1 MILQKLEIHNIAS
14 IEDAAIDF
22 EAQPLADS
30 EVFLITGKTG
40 AGKSTLLDAIC
51 LALYA
56 STPRLENTSMQ
67 GEMRDNEKD
76 IKIKDPVQLMRRNTG
91 EAFVR
96 LTFIGSNGVHYE
108 AQWSVARA
116 RNKVTGKIQN
126 KKWALRNL
134 DTDFTYA
141 KDKEIREEIALA
153 IGLDFKQFCRTTL
166 LAQGEFTRFL
176 NSKDDEKAE
185 ILEKITGVDAYSR
198 IGAKIFE
205 QTVEKKKVWEDSQQK
220 IEGIQILNDEEIAQ
234 KNNQLQQLDEQ
245 SQQLKNT
252 LEKEQKK
259 LRWIQQEQD
268 FRQRKEQAKEDLAH
282 VKAIAESDETQQQEQ
297 TIALWNHTIE
307 ARAKMNEAASCAKT
321 ILQQEAQLQSLEQTF
336 RQIQGAQSYELQ
348 QEQTIALSIRNIDD
362 YLAQEASK
370 VHLYE
375 NAQTLNTLINSYLKN
390 KKDAENNLQYANQIK
405 KELSTQYQPM
415 LEKSKTMLEECQK
428 TYNQQVINVQEAE
441 AELEQLHLPQLRQQQ
456 EALKT
461 LLNDIQ
467 TAKNLLELLHEEQ
480 NRHTLSQEN
489 LVQLQ
494 NSIQEKEKQLQ
505 VLKQESHDAEIQKNA
520 LQLAYEKQR
529 ESINKWAKSIRMK
542 LQIGDTCPV
551 CQQRIEATLPHEDNI
566 DALVIEAEKLYKDAE
581 DKYNKILKDQ
591 NAQDSDIKALKNSL
605 ANEQKVFAKCCES
618 LAKATQKAQEA
629 AKKIPEGEN
638 GEAQTRAN
646 LEKVSA
652 QIAEAEAKEKE
663 AKKLRT
669 LKDQKLQAYE
679 QQRNEMLAAQQK
691 VDNAKHNIELFEA
704 QISLQTKDSEK
715 AQNDIQTLIGEAEK
729 LSWKNDWHTMLTEF
743 GKEVEEGASAYKM
756 NTEKQQKLVADLKQF
771 EEGNKNLTAALD
783 VIIKLMPTW
792 GTPSKEPL
800 VLKRIP
806 KVLTRASELQSQMT
820 AALQQ
825 ISAAKEKEEDTKK
838 WLKEFME
845 KKQEMLKDFTEKE
858 QEILLDENLL
868 LQLDTLQQS
877 DIAEKTEAINS
888 IKQQLVSKQTVWDE
902 LEKAYQ
908 LHTGEYEAL
917 FDEEEEMT
925 EKEKM
930 PIEEKMSEEESLDT
944 RISTSIASLEAQLSE
959 LSNQRGGIIRDL
971 EIDRTNKAKVGS
983 LLQESA
989 QKKADFEKW
998 SRLNQLLGDA
1008 TGNKFRRIAQSY
1020 VLASL
1025 IHSANGYMR
1034 TLSDRYILK
1043 VVPGTFVI
1051 SLEDAYQGYVSR
1063 AASTLSGGE
1072 SFLVSLSLA
1081 LALSD
1086 IGTQLSVDTLFIDEG
1101 FGTLSGEPLQHAV
1114 NTLRSLH
1121 SKSGRHV
1128 GIISHVEELK
1138 ERIPVQIRVNQEG
1151 NNSSSTIEIVG

>member
-1 MILQKLEIHNIAS
+1 MILQQLQIHNIAS
-14 IEDAAIDF
+14 IEDATIDF

-96 LTFIGSNGVHYE
+96 LTFIGSNDVHYE

-205 QTVEKKKVWEDSQQK
+205 QTVEKKKIWEDSQQK

-245 SQQLKNT
+245 SQQIKNT

-259 LRWIQQEQD
+259 LRWLQQEQD
-268 FRQRKEQAKEDLAH
+268 IRQRKEQAKEDLAH

-307 ARAKMNEAASCAKT
+307 ARTKMNEAASCAKT

-348 QEQTIALSIRNIDD
+348 QEQTIALSIKSIDD
-362 YLAQEASK
+362 YLAQEAPK

-375 NAQTLNTLINSYLKN
+375 NAQTLNTLIESFLKN
-390 KKDAENNLQYANQIK
+390 KKDAANNLQYANQIK
-405 KELSTQYQPM
+405 KELSTQYLPK

-428 TYNQQVINVQEAE
+428 TYNQQVIKAQEAE
-441 AELEQLHLPQLRQQQ
+441 TELEHLHLPQLRQQQ
-456 EALKT
+456 ESLKT

-480 NRHTLSQEN
+480 NRHVLSKEN

-494 NSIQEKEKQLQ
+494 NSIQDKEKQLQ
-505 VLKQESHDAEIQKNA
+505 VLTQESHDAEIQKNA

-529 ESINKWAKSIRMK
+529 ESINKWAKSIRIK

-551 CQQRIEATLPHEDNI
+551 CQQRIENTLPHEDNI
-566 DALVIEAEKLYKDAE
+566 DALVVEAEKLYKDAE
-581 DKYNKILKDQ
+581 NEYNKILTSQ
-591 NAQDSDIKALKNSL
+591 NALDADIKALKNSL

-638 GEAQTRAN
+638 ETQTLAT

-652 QIAEAEAKEKE
+652 QIAEAEVKEKE

-669 LKDQKLQAYE
+669 LRDQKLQEYE
-679 QQRNEMLAAQQK
+679 VLRNEMLAVQQK
-691 VDNAKHNIELFEA
+691 VNDTQHRIELVEA

-743 GKEVEEGASAYKM
+743 GKEVEDGAITYKM
-756 NTEKQQKLVADLKQF
+756 NTEKQQKLAAELKQF
-771 EEGNKNLTAALD
+771 EEGNKNLAAVLD
-783 VIIKLMPTW
+783 AIVKLMPTW

-800 VLKRIP
+800 MLKRIP
-806 KVLTRASELQSQMT
+806 KVLTRASELQSQIT

-825 ISAAKEKEEDTKK
+825 MNAAKEKEEDTKK

-845 KKQEMLKDFTEKE
+845 KKQEMLKDFSDKE

-868 LQLDTLQQS
+868 LQLDTFQQC
-877 DIAEKTEAINS
+877 DIAEKTEAINR

-917 FDEEEEMT
+917 FDED
-925 EKEKM
+925 EKM
-930 PIEEKMSEEESLDT
+930 PIGEKMSEEESLDT

-959 LSNQRGGIIRDL
+959 LGNQRGGIIRDL
-971 EIDRTNKAKVGS
+971 EIDRSNKAKVGS

-1101 FGTLSGEPLQHAV
+1101 FGTLSGEPLQHAI

>member
-1 MILQKLEIHNIAS
+1 MILQQLQIHNIAS
-14 IEDAAIDF
+14 IEDATIDF

-96 LTFIGSNGVHYE
+96 LTFIGSNDVHYE

-205 QTVEKKKVWEDSQQK
+205 QTVEKKKIWEDSRQK

-245 SQQLKNT
+245 SQQLKTT

-259 LRWIQQEQD
+259 LRWLQQEQD

-321 ILQQEAQLQSLEQTF
+321 ILQQEAQLQSLKQTF

-348 QEQTIALSIRNIDD
+348 QEQTIALSIKNIDD
-362 YLAQEASK
+362 YLAQEAPK
-370 VHLYE
+370 VHIYE

-415 LEKSKTMLEECQK
+415 LEKSKTMLEACQK
-428 TYNQQVINVQEAE
+428 AYNQQVINVQEAE

-467 TAKNLLELLHEEQ
+467 AAKNLLELLHEEQ
-480 NRHTLSQEN
+480 NRHVLSKEN

-505 VLKQESHDAEIQKNA
+505 VLTQESHDAEIRKNA

-529 ESINKWAKSIRMK
+529 ESINKWAKSIRIK

-551 CQQRIEATLPHEDNI
+551 CQQRIENTLPHEDNI
-566 DALVIEAEKLYKDAE
+566 DALVVEAEKLYKDAE
-581 DKYNKILKDQ
+581 NEYNKILTSQ
-591 NAQDSDIKALKNSL
+591 NALDADIKALKNSL

-638 GEAQTRAN
+638 ETQTLAT

-652 QIAEAEAKEKE
+652 QIAEAEVKEKE

-669 LKDQKLQAYE
+669 LRDQKLQEYE
-679 QQRNEMLAAQQK
+679 VLRNGMLAAQQK
-691 VDNAKHNIELFEA
+691 VNDTQHRIELVEA

-743 GKEVEEGASAYKM
+743 GKEVEDGAITYKM
-756 NTEKQQKLVADLKQF
+756 NTEKQQKLAAELKQF
-771 EEGNKNLTAALD
+771 EEGNKNLAAVLD
-783 VIIKLMPTW
+783 AIVKLMPTW

-800 VLKRIP
+800 MLKRIP
-806 KVLTRASELQSQMT
+806 KVLTRASELQSQIT

-825 ISAAKEKEEDTKK
+825 MNAAKEKEEDTKK

-845 KKQEMLKDFTEKE
+845 KKQEMLKEFSEKE

-868 LQLDTLQQS
+868 LQLDTLQQC

-925 EKEKM
+925 E
-930 PIEEKMSEEESLDT
+930 EEEMSEEESLDT
-944 RISTSIASLEAQLSE
+944 RISTCIASLEAQLSE
-959 LSNQRGGIIRDL
+959 LGNQRGGIIRDL
-971 EIDRTNKAKVGS
+971 EIDRSNKAKVGS

>member
-14 IEDAAIDF
+14 IEDATIDF

-96 LTFIGSNGVHYE
+96 LTFTGSNGVHYE

-205 QTVEKKKVWEDSQQK
+205 QTVEKKKIWEDSQQK

-234 KNNQLQQLDEQ
+234 KSNQLQQLDEQ
-245 SQQLKNT
+245 SQQIKNT

-259 LRWIQQEQD
+259 LRWLQQEQD

-321 ILQQEAQLQSLEQTF
+321 ILQQEAQLQSLKQTF

-348 QEQTIALSIRNIDD
+348 QEQTIALSIKKIDD
-362 YLAQEASK
+362 YLAQEAPK

-375 NAQTLNTLINSYLKN
+375 NAQTLNTLIESFLKN
-390 KKDAENNLQYANQIK
+390 KKDAANNLQYANQIK
-405 KELSTQYQPM
+405 KELSTQYLPK
-415 LEKSKTMLEECQK
+415 LENAKTMLEECQK

-456 EALKT
+456 ESLKT

-467 TAKNLLELLHEEQ
+467 AAKNLLELLHEEQ
-480 NRHTLSQEN
+480 NRHVLSKEN

-505 VLKQESHDAEIQKNA
+505 VLTQESHDAEIRKNA

-529 ESINKWAKSIRMK
+529 ESINKWAKSIRIK

-551 CQQRIEATLPHEDNI
+551 CQQRIESTLPHEDNI
-566 DALVIEAEKLYKDAE
+566 DALVVEAEKLYKDAE
-581 DKYNKILKDQ
+581 NEYNKILTSQ
-591 NAQDSDIKALKNSL
+591 NALDADIKALKNSL

-638 GEAQTRAN
+638 ETQTLAT

-652 QIAEAEAKEKE
+652 QIAEAEVKEKE

-669 LKDQKLQAYE
+669 LRDQKLQEYE
-679 QQRNEMLAAQQK
+679 VLRNGMLAAQQK
-691 VDNAKHNIELFEA
+691 VNDTQHRIELVEA

-743 GKEVEEGASAYKM
+743 GKEVEDGAITYKM
-756 NTEKQQKLVADLKQF
+756 NTEKQQKLAAELKQF
-771 EEGNKNLTAALD
+771 EEGNKNLAAVLD
-783 VIIKLMPTW
+783 AIVKLMPTW

-800 VLKRIP
+800 MLKRIP
-806 KVLTRASELQSQMT
+806 KVLTRASELQSQIT

-825 ISAAKEKEEDTKK
+825 MNAAKEKEEDTKK

-845 KKQEMLKDFTEKE
+845 KKQEMLKDFSDKE

-868 LQLDTLQQS
+868 LQLDTLQQC
-877 DIAEKTEAINS
+877 DIAEKTEAINR

-917 FDEEEEMT
+917 FDED
-925 EKEKM
+925 EKM
-930 PIEEKMSEEESLDT
+930 PIGEKMSEEESLDT
-944 RISTSIASLEAQLSE
+944 RISTCIASLEAQLSE
-959 LSNQRGGIIRDL
+959 LGNQRGGIIRDL
-971 EIDRTNKAKVGS
+971 EIDRSNKAKVGS

>member
-14 IEDAAIDF
+14 IEDATIDF

-134 DTDFTYA
+134 DTDFTYT

-205 QTVEKKKVWEDSQQK
+205 QTVEKKKIWEDSQQK

-245 SQQLKNT
+245 SQQLKTT

-259 LRWIQQEQD
+259 LRWLQQEQD

-321 ILQQEAQLQSLEQTF
+321 ILQQEVQLQSLEQTF

-362 YLAQEASK
+362 NLAQEAPK
-370 VHLYE
+370 VNLYE

-405 KELSTQYQPM
+405 KELSTQYLPK

-441 AELEQLHLPQLRQQQ
+441 AELEHLHLPQLRQQQ
-456 EALKT
+456 EAFKT

-467 TAKNLLELLHEEQ
+467 AAKNLLELLHEEQ
-480 NRHTLSQEN
+480 NRHVLSKEN

-494 NSIQEKEKQLQ
+494 NSIQEKEKLLL
-505 VLKQESHDAEIQKNA
+505 VLKQESHDAEIRKNA

-551 CQQRIEATLPHEDNI
+551 CQQRIENTLPHEDNI
-566 DALVIEAEKLYKDAE
+566 DALVVEAEKLYKDAE
-581 DKYNKILKDQ
+581 NEYNKILTSQ
-591 NAQDSDIKALKNSL
+591 NALDADIKALKNSL
-605 ANEQKVFAKCCES
+605 ANEQKVFAKCSES

-638 GEAQTRAN
+638 ETQTLAT

-669 LKDQKLQAYE
+669 LRDQKLQEYE
-679 QQRNEMLAAQQK
+679 VQRNGMLAAQQK
-691 VDNAKHNIELFEA
+691 VDDTQHRIEVIEA
-704 QISLQTKDSEK
+704 QISLQNKTSEK
-715 AQNDIQTLIGEAEK
+715 ALQDIHLLIGEAGN
-729 LSWKNDWHTMLTEF
+729 LSWQNDWHTMLTEF
-743 GKEVEEGASAYKM
+743 GKEVEDGAITYKM
-756 NTEKQQKLVADLKQF
+756 NTEKQQKLVAELKQF
-771 EEGNKNLTAALD
+771 EEGNKNLAAALD
-783 VIIKLMPTW
+783 AIIKLIPTW

-800 VLKRIP
+800 MLKRIP
-806 KVLTRASELQSQMT
+806 KVLTRASELQSQIT

-825 ISAAKEKEEDTKK
+825 MNAAKEKEEDTKK

-845 KKQEMLKDFTEKE
+845 KKQEMLKDFSDKE

-868 LQLDTLQQS
+868 LQLDTLQQC
-877 DIAEKTEAINS
+877 DIAEKAEAINR

-917 FDEEEEMT
+917 FDED
-925 EKEKM
+925 EK
-930 PIEEKMSEEESLDT
+930 ISEEESLDT

-959 LSNQRGGIIRDL
+959 LGNQRGGIIRDL
-971 EIDRTNKAKVGS
+971 EVDRTNKAKVGS

-1101 FGTLSGEPLQHAV
+1101 FGTLSGEPLQHAI
-1114 NTLRSLH
+1114 NTLHSLH

>member
-1 MILQKLEIHNIAS
+1 MILQQLQIHNIAS
-14 IEDAAIDF
+14 IEDATIDF

-96 LTFIGSNGVHYE
+96 LTFTGSNGVHYE

-205 QTVEKKKVWEDSQQK
+205 QTVEKKKIWEDSQQK

-234 KNNQLQQLDEQ
+234 KSNQLQQLDEQ
-245 SQQLKNT
+245 SQQIKNT

-259 LRWIQQEQD
+259 LRWLQQEQD

-282 VKAIAESDETQQQEQ
+282 VKSIAESDETQQQEQ

-362 YLAQEASK
+362 NLAQEAPK
-370 VHLYE
+370 VNLYE

-405 KELSTQYQPM
+405 KELSTQYQPK
-415 LEKSKTMLEECQK
+415 LENAKTMLEECQK
-428 TYNQQVINVQEAE
+428 TYNQQVIKAQEAE
-441 AELEQLHLPQLRQQQ
+441 TELEHLHLPQLRQQQ
-456 EALKT
+456 ESLKT

-467 TAKNLLELLHEEQ
+467 AAKDLLELLHEEQ
-480 NRHTLSQEN
+480 NRHVLSKEN

-494 NSIQEKEKQLQ
+494 NYIQEKEKLLL
-505 VLKQESHDAEIQKNA
+505 VLKQESHDAEIRKNA

-551 CQQRIEATLPHEDNI
+551 CQQRIENTLPHEDNI
-566 DALVIEAEKLYKDAE
+566 DALVVEAEKLYKDAE
-581 DKYNKILKDQ
+581 NEYNKILTSQ
-591 NAQDSDIKALKNSL
+591 NALDADIKALKNSL
-605 ANEQKVFAKCCES
+605 ANEQKVFAKCSES

-638 GEAQTRAN
+638 ETQTLAT

-669 LKDQKLQAYE
+669 LRDQKLQEYE
-679 QQRNEMLAAQQK
+679 VQRNGMLAAQQK
-691 VDNAKHNIELFEA
+691 VDDTQHRIEVIEA
-704 QISLQTKDSEK
+704 QISLQNKTSEK
-715 AQNDIQTLIGEAEK
+715 ALQDIHLLIGEAGN
-729 LSWKNDWHTMLTEF
+729 LSWQNDWHTMLTEF
-743 GKEVEEGASAYKM
+743 GKEVEDGAITYKM
-756 NTEKQQKLVADLKQF
+756 NTEKQQKLVAELKQF
-771 EEGNKNLTAALD
+771 EEGNKNLAAALD
-783 VIIKLMPTW
+783 AIIKLIPTW

-800 VLKRIP
+800 MLKRIP
-806 KVLTRASELQSQMT
+806 KVLTRASELQSQIT

-825 ISAAKEKEEDTKK
+825 MNAAKEKEEDTKK

-845 KKQEMLKDFTEKE
+845 KKQEMLKDFSDKE

-868 LQLDTLQQS
+868 LQLDTLQQC
-877 DIAEKTEAINS
+877 DIAEKAEAINR

-917 FDEEEEMT
+917 FDED
-925 EKEKM
+925 EK
-930 PIEEKMSEEESLDT
+930 ISEEESLDT

-959 LSNQRGGIIRDL
+959 LGNQRGGIIRDL
-971 EIDRTNKAKVGS
+971 EIDRSNKAKVGS

-1086 IGTQLSVDTLFIDEG
+1086 IGIQLSVDTLFIDEG
-1101 FGTLSGEPLQHAV
+1101 FGTLSGEPLQHAI

>member
-1 MILQKLEIHNIAS
+1 MILQQLQIHNIAS
-14 IEDAAIDF
+14 IEDATIDF

-96 LTFIGSNGVHYE
+96 LTFIGSNDVHYE

-198 IGAKIFE
+198 IGSKIFE
-205 QTVEKKKVWEDSQQK
+205 QTVEKKKIWEDSQQK

-245 SQQLKNT
+245 SQQIKNT

-259 LRWIQQEQD
+259 LRWLQQEQD
-268 FRQRKEQAKEDLAH
+268 IRQRKEQAKEDLAH

-307 ARAKMNEAASCAKT
+307 ARAKMNEATSCAKT

-348 QEQTIALSIRNIDD
+348 QEQTIALSIKSIDD
-362 YLAQEASK
+362 YLAQEAPK

-375 NAQTLNTLINSYLKN
+375 NAQTLNTLIESFLKN
-390 KKDAENNLQYANQIK
+390 KKDAANNLQYANQIK
-405 KELSTQYQPM
+405 KELSTQYQPK
-415 LEKSKTMLEECQK
+415 LENAKTMLEECQK
-428 TYNQQVINVQEAE
+428 TYNQQVIKAQEAE
-441 AELEQLHLPQLRQQQ
+441 TELEQLYLPQLRQQQ

-480 NRHTLSQEN
+480 NRHVLSKEN

-505 VLKQESHDAEIQKNA
+505 VLTQESHDAEIRKNA

-551 CQQRIEATLPHEDNI
+551 CQQRIENTLPHEDNI
-566 DALVIEAEKLYKDAE
+566 DALVVEAEKLYKDAE
-581 DKYNKILKDQ
+581 NEYNKILTSQ
-591 NAQDSDIKALKNSL
+591 NALDADIKALKNSL

-638 GEAQTRAN
+638 ETQTLAT

-652 QIAEAEAKEKE
+652 QIAEAEVKEKE

-669 LKDQKLQAYE
+669 LRDQKLQEYE
-679 QQRNEMLAAQQK
+679 VLRNGMLAAQQK
-691 VDNAKHNIELFEA
+691 VNDTQHRIELVEA

-715 AQNDIQTLIGEAEK
+715 AQNDIQTLIGEVEK

-743 GKEVEEGASAYKM
+743 GKEVEDGAITYKM
-756 NTEKQQKLVADLKQF
+756 NTEKQQKLAAELKQF
-771 EEGNKNLTAALD
+771 EEGNKNLAAALD
-783 VIIKLMPTW
+783 AIIKLMPTW

-800 VLKRIP
+800 MLKRIP
-806 KVLTRASELQSQMT
+806 KVLTRASELQSQIT

-825 ISAAKEKEEDTKK
+825 MNAAKEKEEDTKK

-845 KKQEMLKDFTEKE
+845 KKQEMLKDFSDKE

-868 LQLDTLQQS
+868 LQLDTFQQC
-877 DIAEKTEAINS
+877 DIAEKTEAINR

-917 FDEEEEMT
+917 FDED
-925 EKEKM
+925 EK
-930 PIEEKMSEEESLDT
+930 ISEEESLDT

-959 LSNQRGGIIRDL
+959 LGNQRGGIIRDL
-971 EIDRTNKAKVGS
+971 EIDRSNKAKVGS

-1101 FGTLSGEPLQHAV
+1101 FGTLSGEPLQHAI

>member
-1 MILQKLEIHNIAS
+1 MILQQLQIHNIAS
-14 IEDAAIDF
+14 IEDATIDF

-96 LTFIGSNGVHYE
+96 LTFTGSNGVHYE

-134 DTDFTYA
+134 DTDFTYT

-205 QTVEKKKVWEDSQQK
+205 QTVEKKKIWEDSQQK

-234 KNNQLQQLDEQ
+234 KSNQLQQLNEQ
-245 SQQLKNT
+245 SQQIKNT

-259 LRWIQQEQD
+259 LRWLQREQD

-282 VKAIAESDETQQQEQ
+282 VKSIAESDETQQQEQ

-362 YLAQEASK
+362 NLAQEAPK
-370 VHLYE
+370 VNLYE

-405 KELSTQYQPM
+405 KELSTQYQPK
-415 LEKSKTMLEECQK
+415 LENAKTMLEECQK
-428 TYNQQVINVQEAE
+428 TYNQQVIKAQEAE
-441 AELEQLHLPQLRQQQ
+441 TELEHLHLPQLRQQQ

-467 TAKNLLELLHEEQ
+467 AAKNLLELLHEEQ
-480 NRHTLSQEN
+480 NRHVLSKEN

-494 NSIQEKEKQLQ
+494 NSIQEKEKQLL
-505 VLKQESHDAEIQKNA
+505 VLKQESHDAEIRKNA

-551 CQQRIEATLPHEDNI
+551 CQQRIENTLPHEDNI
-566 DALVIEAEKLYKDAE
+566 DALVVEAEKLYKDAE
-581 DKYNKILKDQ
+581 NEYNKILTSQ
-591 NAQDSDIKALKNSL
+591 NALDADIKALKNSL
-605 ANEQKVFAKCCES
+605 ANEQKVFAKCSES

-638 GEAQTRAN
+638 ETQTLAT

-669 LKDQKLQAYE
+669 LRDQKLQEYE
-679 QQRNEMLAAQQK
+679 VQRNGMLAAQQK
-691 VDNAKHNIELFEA
+691 VDDTQHRIEVIEA
-704 QISLQTKDSEK
+704 QISLQNKTSEK
-715 AQNDIQTLIGEAEK
+715 ALQDIHLLIGEAGN
-729 LSWKNDWHTMLTEF
+729 LSWQNDWHTMLTEF
-743 GKEVEEGASAYKM
+743 GKEVEDGAITYKM
-756 NTEKQQKLVADLKQF
+756 NTENQQKLAAELKQF
-771 EEGNKNLTAALD
+771 EEGNKNLAAALD
-783 VIIKLMPTW
+783 AIIKLMPTW

-800 VLKRIP
+800 MLKRIP
-806 KVLTRASELQSQMT
+806 KVLTRASELQSQIT

-825 ISAAKEKEEDTKK
+825 MNAAKEKEEDTKK

-845 KKQEMLKDFTEKE
+845 KKQEMLKDFSDKE

-868 LQLDTLQQS
+868 LQLDTFQQC
-877 DIAEKTEAINS
+877 DIAEKTEAINR

-917 FDEEEEMT
+917 FDEEE
-925 EKEKM
+925 KM
-930 PIEEKMSEEESLDT
+930 PIGEKMSEEESLDT

-959 LSNQRGGIIRDL
+959 LGNQRGGIIRDL
-971 EIDRTNKAKVGS
+971 EIDRSNKAKVGS

-1101 FGTLSGEPLQHAV
+1101 FGTLSGEPLQHAI

-1151 NNSSSTIEIVG
+1151 NNSSSNIEIVG

>member
-14 IEDAAIDF
+14 IEDATIDF

-245 SQQLKNT
+245 SQQLKTT
-252 LEKEQKK
+252 LQKEQKK

-307 ARAKMNEAASCAKT
+307 ARTKMNEAASCAKT

-348 QEQTIALSIRNIDD
+348 QEQTIALSIKSIDD
-362 YLAQEASK
+362 YLAQEAPK

-375 NAQTLNTLINSYLKN
+375 NAQTLNTLIESFLKN
-390 KKDAENNLQYANQIK
+390 KKDAANNLQYANQIK
-405 KELSTQYQPM
+405 KELSTQYLPK

-428 TYNQQVINVQEAE
+428 TYNQQVIKAQEAE
-441 AELEQLHLPQLRQQQ
+441 TELEHLHLPQLRQQQ
-456 EALKT
+456 ESLKT

-480 NRHTLSQEN
+480 NRHVLSKEN

-494 NSIQEKEKQLQ
+494 NSIQDKEKQLQ
-505 VLKQESHDAEIQKNA
+505 VLTQESHDAEIQKNA

-529 ESINKWAKSIRMK
+529 ESINKWAKSIRIK

-551 CQQRIEATLPHEDNI
+551 CQQRIENTLPHEDNI
-566 DALVIEAEKLYKDAE
+566 DALVVEAEKLYKDAE
-581 DKYNKILKDQ
+581 NEYNKILTSQ
-591 NAQDSDIKALKNSL
+591 NALDADIKALKNSL

-638 GEAQTRAN
+638 ETQTLAT

-652 QIAEAEAKEKE
+652 QIAEAEVKEKE

-669 LKDQKLQAYE
+669 LRDQKLQEYE
-679 QQRNEMLAAQQK
+679 VLRNEMLAVQQK
-691 VDNAKHNIELFEA
+691 VNDTQHRIELVEA

-743 GKEVEEGASAYKM
+743 GKEVEDGAITYKM
-756 NTEKQQKLVADLKQF
+756 NTEKQQKLAAELKQF
-771 EEGNKNLTAALD
+771 EEGNKNLAAVLD
-783 VIIKLMPTW
+783 AIVKLMPTW

-800 VLKRIP
+800 MLKRIP
-806 KVLTRASELQSQMT
+806 KVLTRASELQSQIT

-825 ISAAKEKEEDTKK
+825 MNAAKEKEEDTKK

-845 KKQEMLKDFTEKE
+845 KKQEMLKDFSDKE

-868 LQLDTLQQS
+868 LQLDTFQQC
-877 DIAEKTEAINS
+877 DIAEKTEAINR

-917 FDEEEEMT
+917 FDED
-925 EKEKM
+925 EKM
-930 PIEEKMSEEESLDT
+930 PIGEKMSEEESLDT

-959 LSNQRGGIIRDL
+959 LGNQRGGIIRDL
-971 EIDRTNKAKVGS
+971 EIDRSNKAKVGS

-1101 FGTLSGEPLQHAV
+1101 FGTLSGEPLQHAI

>member
-1 MILQKLEIHNIAS
+1 MILQQLQIHNIAS
-14 IEDAAIDF
+14 IEDATIDF

-96 LTFIGSNGVHYE
+96 LTFTGSNGVHYE

-205 QTVEKKKVWEDSQQK
+205 QTVEKKKIWEDSQQK

-245 SQQLKNT
+245 SQQIKNA

-259 LRWIQQEQD
+259 LRWLQREQD

-282 VKAIAESDETQQQEQ
+282 VKSIAESDETQQQEQ

-348 QEQTIALSIRNIDD
+348 QEQTIALSIKSIDD
-362 YLAQEASK
+362 YLAQEAPK

-375 NAQTLNTLINSYLKN
+375 NAQTLNTLIESFLKN
-390 KKDAENNLQYANQIK
+390 KKDAANNLQYANQIK
-405 KELSTQYQPM
+405 KELNTQYQLK

-467 TAKNLLELLHEEQ
+467 AAKNLLELLHEEQ
-480 NRHTLSQEN
+480 NRHVLSKEN

-494 NSIQEKEKQLQ
+494 NSIQEREKKLQ
-505 VLKQESHDAEIQKNA
+505 VLTQKSHDAEIRKNA

-551 CQQRIEATLPHEDNI
+551 CQQRIESTLPHEDNI
-566 DALVIEAEKLYKDAE
+566 DALVIEAEKLYKDVE
-581 DKYNKILKDQ
+581 NEYNKILTSQ
-591 NAQDSDIKALKNSL
+591 NAIDSDIKALKNSL
-605 ANEQKVFAKCCES
+605 ANEQKVFAKCSES

-638 GEAQTRAN
+638 ETQTLAT

-652 QIAEAEAKEKE
+652 QIAEAEVKEKE

-669 LKDQKLQAYE
+669 LRDQKLQEYE
-679 QQRNEMLAAQQK
+679 VLRNGMLAAQQK
-691 VDNAKHNIELFEA
+691 VNDTQHRIELVEA

-743 GKEVEEGASAYKM
+743 GKEVEDGAITYKM
-756 NTEKQQKLVADLKQF
+756 NTEKQQKLVAELKQF
-771 EEGNKNLTAALD
+771 EEGNKNLAAVLD
-783 VIIKLMPTW
+783 AIVKLMPTW

-800 VLKRIP
+800 MLKRIP
-806 KVLTRASELQSQMT
+806 KVLTRASELQSQIT

-825 ISAAKEKEEDTKK
+825 MNAAKEKEEDTKK

-845 KKQEMLKDFTEKE
+845 KKQEMLKDFSDKE

-868 LQLDTLQQS
+868 LQLDTFQQC
-877 DIAEKTEAINS
+877 DIAEKTEAINR

-917 FDEEEEMT
+917 FDED
-925 EKEKM
+925 EKM
-930 PIEEKMSEEESLDT
+930 PIGEKMSEEESLDT
-944 RISTSIASLEAQLSE
+944 RISTSIASLETQLSE
-959 LSNQRGGIIRDL
+959 LGNQRGGIIRDL

-1138 ERIPVQIRVNQEG
+1138 ERIPIQIRVNQEG

>member
-1 MILQKLEIHNIAS
+1 MILQQLQIHNIAS
-14 IEDAAIDF
+14 IEDATIDF

-96 LTFIGSNGVHYE
+96 LTFTGSNGVHYE

-134 DTDFTYA
+134 DTDFTYT

-205 QTVEKKKVWEDSQQK
+205 QTVEKKKIWEDSQQK

-234 KNNQLQQLDEQ
+234 KSNQLQQLDEQ
-245 SQQLKNT
+245 SQQIKNT

-259 LRWIQQEQD
+259 LRWLQREQD

-282 VKAIAESDETQQQEQ
+282 VKSIAESDETQQQEQ

-362 YLAQEASK
+362 NLAQEAPK
-370 VHLYE
+370 VNLYE

-405 KELSTQYQPM
+405 KELSTQYQPK
-415 LEKSKTMLEECQK
+415 LENAKTMLEECQK
-428 TYNQQVINVQEAE
+428 TYNQQVIKAQEAE
-441 AELEQLHLPQLRQQQ
+441 TELEHLHLPQLRQQQ

-467 TAKNLLELLHEEQ
+467 AAKNLLELLHEEQ
-480 NRHTLSQEN
+480 NRHVLSKEN

-494 NSIQEKEKQLQ
+494 NSIQEKEKQLL
-505 VLKQESHDAEIQKNA
+505 VLKQESHDAEIRKNA

-551 CQQRIEATLPHEDNI
+551 CQQRIENTLPHEDNI
-566 DALVIEAEKLYKDAE
+566 DALVVEAEKLYKDAE
-581 DKYNKILKDQ
+581 NEYNKILTSQ
-591 NAQDSDIKALKNSL
+591 NALDADIKALKNSL
-605 ANEQKVFAKCCES
+605 ANEQKVFAKCSES

-638 GEAQTRAN
+638 ETQTLAT

-669 LKDQKLQAYE
+669 LRDQKLQEYE
-679 QQRNEMLAAQQK
+679 VQRNGMLAAQQK
-691 VDNAKHNIELFEA
+691 VDDTQHRIEVIEA
-704 QISLQTKDSEK
+704 QISLQNKTSEK
-715 AQNDIQTLIGEAEK
+715 ALQDIHLLIGEAGN
-729 LSWKNDWHTMLTEF
+729 LSWQNDWHTMLTEF
-743 GKEVEEGASAYKM
+743 GKEVEDGAITYKM
-756 NTEKQQKLVADLKQF
+756 NTEKQQKLVAELKQF
-771 EEGNKNLTAALD
+771 EEGNKNLAAVLD
-783 VIIKLMPTW
+783 AIVKLMPTW

-800 VLKRIP
+800 MLKRIP
-806 KVLTRASELQSQMT
+806 KVLTRASELQSQIT
-820 AALQQ
+820 AAQQ
-825 ISAAKEKEEDTKK
+825 QMNGKREGRRH
-838 WLKEFME
+838 
-845 KKQEMLKDFTEKE
+845 QEMAEG
-858 QEILLDENLL
+858 IHG
-868 LQLDTLQQS
+868 
-877 DIAEKTEAINS
+877 EKT
-888 IKQQLVSKQTVWDE
+888 
-902 LEKAYQ
+902 
-908 LHTGEYEAL
+908 
-917 FDEEEEMT
+917 
-925 EKEKM
+925 
-930 PIEEKMSEEESLDT
+930 
-944 RISTSIASLEAQLSE
+944 
-959 LSNQRGGIIRDL
+959 
-971 EIDRTNKAKVGS
+971 
-983 LLQESA
+983 
-989 QKKADFEKW
+989 
-998 SRLNQLLGDA
+998 GDVE
-1008 TGNKFRRIAQSY
+1008 R
-1020 VLASL
+1020 
-1025 IHSANGYMR
+1025 
-1034 TLSDRYILK
+1034 
-1043 VVPGTFVI
+1043 
-1051 SLEDAYQGYVSR
+1051 
-1063 AASTLSGGE
+1063 
-1072 SFLVSLSLA
+1072 FL
-1081 LALSD
+1081 
-1086 IGTQLSVDTLFIDEG
+1086 
-1101 FGTLSGEPLQHAV
+1101 
-1114 NTLRSLH
+1114 
-1121 SKSGRHV
+1121 
-1128 GIISHVEELK
+1128 
-1138 ERIPVQIRVNQEG
+1138 
-1151 NNSSSTIEIVG
+1151 

>member
-1 MILQKLEIHNIAS
+1 MILQQLQIHNIAS
-14 IEDAAIDF
+14 IEDATIDF

-96 LTFIGSNGVHYE
+96 LTFTGSNGIHYE

-205 QTVEKKKVWEDSQQK
+205 QTVEKKKIWEDSQLK

-245 SQQLKNT
+245 SQQIKNT

-259 LRWIQQEQD
+259 LRWLQQEQD
-268 FRQRKEQAKEDLAH
+268 IRQRKEQAKEDLAH

-321 ILQQEAQLQSLEQTF
+321 ILQQEAQLQSLEQIF

-348 QEQTIALSIRNIDD
+348 QEQTIALSIKKIDD
-362 YLAQEASK
+362 NLAQEAPK

-375 NAQTLNTLINSYLKN
+375 NAQTLNTLIESFLKN
-390 KKDAENNLQYANQIK
+390 KKDAANNLQYANQIK
-405 KELSTQYQPM
+405 KELNTQYQPK
-415 LEKSKTMLEECQK
+415 LENTKTMLEECQK
-428 TYNQQVINVQEAE
+428 TYNQQVIRAQEAE
-441 AELEQLHLPQLRQQQ
+441 TELEQLYLPQLRQQQ

-467 TAKNLLELLHEEQ
+467 AAKNLLELLHEEQ
-480 NRHTLSQEN
+480 NRHVLSKEN

-505 VLKQESHDAEIQKNA
+505 VLTQESHDAEIRKNA

-529 ESINKWAKSIRMK
+529 ESINKWAKSIRIK

-551 CQQRIEATLPHEDNI
+551 CQQRIESTLPHEDNI
-566 DALVIEAEKLYKDAE
+566 DALVVEAEKLYKDAE
-581 DKYNKILKDQ
+581 NEYNKILTSQ
-591 NAQDSDIKALKNSL
+591 NAIDSDIKALKNSL

-638 GEAQTRAN
+638 ETQTLAT

-652 QIAEAEAKEKE
+652 QIAEAEVKEKE

-669 LKDQKLQAYE
+669 LRDQKLQEYE
-679 QQRNEMLAAQQK
+679 VLRNGMLAAQQK
-691 VDNAKHNIELFEA
+691 VNDTQHRIELVEA

-743 GKEVEEGASAYKM
+743 GKEVEDGAITYKM
-756 NTEKQQKLVADLKQF
+756 NTEKQQKLAAELKQF
-771 EEGNKNLTAALD
+771 EEGNKNLAAVLD
-783 VIIKLMPTW
+783 AIVKLMPTW

-800 VLKRIP
+800 MLKRIP
-806 KVLTRASELQSQMT
+806 KVLTRASELQSQIT

-825 ISAAKEKEEDTKK
+825 MNAAKEKEEDTKK

-845 KKQEMLKDFTEKE
+845 KKQEMLKDFSDKE

-868 LQLDTLQQS
+868 LQLDTLQQC
-877 DIAEKTEAINS
+877 DIAEKTEAINR

-917 FDEEEEMT
+917 FDEDEKMTEEE
-925 EKEKM
+925 E
-930 PIEEKMSEEESLDT
+930 MSEEESLDT
-944 RISTSIASLEAQLSE
+944 RISTCIASLEAQLSE
-959 LSNQRGGIIRDL
+959 LGNQRGGIIRDL

>member
-1 MILQKLEIHNIAS
+1 MILQQLQIHNIAS
-14 IEDAAIDF
+14 IEDATIDF

-96 LTFIGSNGVHYE
+96 LTFIGSNDVHYE

-234 KNNQLQQLDEQ
+234 KSNQLQQLDEQ
-245 SQQLKNT
+245 SQQIKNT

-259 LRWIQQEQD
+259 LRWLQREQD

-307 ARAKMNEAASCAKT
+307 ARTKMNEAASCAKT

-348 QEQTIALSIRNIDD
+348 QEQTIALSIKSIDD
-362 YLAQEASK
+362 YLAQEAPK

-375 NAQTLNTLINSYLKN
+375 NAQTLNTLIESFLKN
-390 KKDAENNLQYANQIK
+390 KKDAANNLQYDNQIK
-405 KELSTQYQPM
+405 KELSTQYLPK

-428 TYNQQVINVQEAE
+428 TYNQQVIKAQEAE
-441 AELEQLHLPQLRQQQ
+441 TELEHLHLPQLRQQQ
-456 EALKT
+456 ESLKT

-480 NRHTLSQEN
+480 NRHVLSKEN

-494 NSIQEKEKQLQ
+494 NSIQDKEKQLQ
-505 VLKQESHDAEIQKNA
+505 VLTQESHDAEIQKNA

-529 ESINKWAKSIRMK
+529 ESINKWAKSIRIK

-551 CQQRIEATLPHEDNI
+551 CQQRIENTLPHEDNI
-566 DALVIEAEKLYKDAE
+566 DALVVEAEKLYKDAE
-581 DKYNKILKDQ
+581 NEYNKILTSQ
-591 NAQDSDIKALKNSL
+591 NALDADIKALKNSL

-638 GEAQTRAN
+638 ETQTLAT

-652 QIAEAEAKEKE
+652 QIAEAEVKEKE

-669 LKDQKLQAYE
+669 LRDQKLQEYE
-679 QQRNEMLAAQQK
+679 VLRNEMLAVQQK
-691 VDNAKHNIELFEA
+691 VNDTQHRIELVEA

-743 GKEVEEGASAYKM
+743 GKEVEDGAITYKM
-756 NTEKQQKLVADLKQF
+756 NTEKQQKLAAELKQF
-771 EEGNKNLTAALD
+771 EEGNKNLAAVLD
-783 VIIKLMPTW
+783 AIVKLMPTW

-800 VLKRIP
+800 MLKRIP
-806 KVLTRASELQSQMT
+806 KVLTRASELQSQIT

-825 ISAAKEKEEDTKK
+825 MNAAKEKEEDTKK

-845 KKQEMLKDFTEKE
+845 KKQEMLKDFSDKE

-868 LQLDTLQQS
+868 LQLDTFQQC
-877 DIAEKTEAINS
+877 DIAEKTEAINR

-917 FDEEEEMT
+917 FDED
-925 EKEKM
+925 EKM
-930 PIEEKMSEEESLDT
+930 PIGEKMSEEESLDT

-959 LSNQRGGIIRDL
+959 LGNQRGGIIRDL
-971 EIDRTNKAKVGS
+971 EIDRSNKAKVGS

-1043 VVPGTFVI
+1043 MVPGTFVI

-1101 FGTLSGEPLQHAV
+1101 FGTLSGEPLQHAI

>member
-1 MILQKLEIHNIAS
+1 MILQQLQIHNIAS
-14 IEDAAIDF
+14 IEDATIDF

-96 LTFIGSNGVHYE
+96 LTFIGSNDVHYE

-205 QTVEKKKVWEDSQQK
+205 QTVEKKKIWEDSQQK

-245 SQQLKNT
+245 SQQLKTT

-259 LRWIQQEQD
+259 LRWLQQEQD

-362 YLAQEASK
+362 NLAQEAPK

-375 NAQTLNTLINSYLKN
+375 NAQTLNTLIESFLKN
-390 KKDAENNLQYANQIK
+390 KKDAANNLQYANQIK
-405 KELSTQYQPM
+405 KELSTQYQPK
-415 LEKSKTMLEECQK
+415 LENAKTMLEECQK
-428 TYNQQVINVQEAE
+428 TYNQQVIKAQEAE
-441 AELEQLHLPQLRQQQ
+441 TELEHLHLPQLRQQQ

-467 TAKNLLELLHEEQ
+467 AAKNLLELLHEEQ
-480 NRHTLSQEN
+480 NRHVLSKEN

-505 VLKQESHDAEIQKNA
+505 VLTQESHDAEIRKNA

-529 ESINKWAKSIRMK
+529 ESINKWAKSIRIK

-551 CQQRIEATLPHEDNI
+551 CQQRIENTLPHEDNI
-566 DALVIEAEKLYKDAE
+566 DALVVEAEKLYKDAE
-581 DKYNKILKDQ
+581 NEYNKILTSQ
-591 NAQDSDIKALKNSL
+591 NALDADIKALKNSL

-638 GEAQTRAN
+638 ETQTLAT

-652 QIAEAEAKEKE
+652 QIAEAEVKEKE

-669 LKDQKLQAYE
+669 LRDQKLQEYE
-679 QQRNEMLAAQQK
+679 VLRNEMLAVQQK
-691 VDNAKHNIELFEA
+691 VNDTQHRIELVEA

-743 GKEVEEGASAYKM
+743 GKEVEDGAITYKM
-756 NTEKQQKLVADLKQF
+756 NTEKQQKLAAELKQF
-771 EEGNKNLTAALD
+771 EEGNKNLAA
-783 VIIKLMPTW
+783 VQNAIVKLMPTW

-800 VLKRIP
+800 MLKRIP
-806 KVLTRASELQSQMT
+806 KVLTRASELQSQIT

-825 ISAAKEKEEDTKK
+825 MNAAKEKEEDTKK

-845 KKQEMLKDFTEKE
+845 KKQEMLKDFSDKE

-868 LQLDTLQQS
+868 LQLDTFQQC
-877 DIAEKTEAINS
+877 DIAEKTEAINR
-888 IKQQLVSKQTVWDE
+888 IKQQFVSKQTVWDE

-908 LHTGEYEAL
+908 LHTGKYEAL
-917 FDEEEEMT
+917 FDED
-925 EKEKM
+925 EK
-930 PIEEKMSEEESLDT
+930 ISEEESLDT

-959 LSNQRGGIIRDL
+959 LGNQRGGIIRDL
-971 EIDRTNKAKVGS
+971 EIDRSNKAKVGS

>member
-1 MILQKLEIHNIAS
+1 M
-14 IEDAAIDF
+14 
-22 EAQPLADS
+22 
-30 EVFLITGKTG
+30 
-40 AGKSTLLDAIC
+40 
-51 LALYA
+51 
-56 STPRLENTSMQ
+56 
-67 GEMRDNEKD
+67 
-76 IKIKDPVQLMRRNTG
+76 
-91 EAFVR
+91 
-96 LTFIGSNGVHYE
+96 
-108 AQWSVARA
+108 
-116 RNKVTGKIQN
+116 
-126 KKWALRNL
+126 
-134 DTDFTYA
+134 
-141 KDKEIREEIALA
+141 
-153 IGLDFKQFCRTTL
+153 
-166 LAQGEFTRFL
+166 
-176 NSKDDEKAE
+176 
-185 ILEKITGVDAYSR
+185 DAYSR

-205 QTVEKKKVWEDSQQK
+205 QTVEKKKIWEDSQQK

-245 SQQLKNT
+245 SQQIKNT

-259 LRWIQQEQD
+259 LRWLQREQD

-282 VKAIAESDETQQQEQ
+282 VKSIAESDETQQQEQ

-348 QEQTIALSIRNIDD
+348 QEQTIALSIKKIDD
-362 YLAQEASK
+362 YLAQEAPK

-375 NAQTLNTLINSYLKN
+375 NAQTLNTLIESFLKN
-390 KKDAENNLQYANQIK
+390 KKDAANNLQYANQIK
-405 KELSTQYQPM
+405 KELNTQYQLK

-456 EALKT
+456 ESLKT

-467 TAKNLLELLHEEQ
+467 AAKDLLELLHEEQ
-480 NRHTLSQEN
+480 NRHVLSKEN

-505 VLKQESHDAEIQKNA
+505 VLTQESHDAEIRKNA

-551 CQQRIEATLPHEDNI
+551 CQQRIENTLPHEDNI
-566 DALVIEAEKLYKDAE
+566 DALVVEAEKLYKDAE
-581 DKYNKILKDQ
+581 NEYNKILTSQ
-591 NAQDSDIKALKNSL
+591 NAQDADIKALKNSL
-605 ANEQKVFAKCCES
+605 ANEQKVFAKCSES
-618 LAKATQKAQEA
+618 LTKATQKAQEA

-638 GEAQTRAN
+638 ETQTLAT

-663 AKKLRT
+663 AKKFRT
-669 LKDQKLQAYE
+669 LRDQKLQEYE
-679 QQRNEMLAAQQK
+679 VQRNGMLAAQQK
-691 VDNAKHNIELFEA
+691 VDDTQHRIEVIEA
-704 QISLQTKDSEK
+704 QISLQNKTSEK
-715 AQNDIQTLIGEAEK
+715 ALQDIHLLIGEAGK
-729 LSWKNDWHTMLTEF
+729 LSWQNDWHTMLTEF
-743 GKEVEEGASAYKM
+743 GKEVEDGAITYKM
-756 NTEKQQKLVADLKQF
+756 NTEKQQKLAAELKQF
-771 EEGNKNLTAALD
+771 EEGNKNLAAVQD
-783 VIIKLMPTW
+783 AIVKLMPTW

-800 VLKRIP
+800 MLKRIP
-806 KVLTRASELQSQMT
+806 KVLTRASELQSQIT

-825 ISAAKEKEEDTKK
+825 MNAAKEKEEDTKK

-845 KKQEMLKDFTEKE
+845 KKQKMLKDFSDKE

-868 LQLDTLQQS
+868 LQLDTLQQC
-877 DIAEKTEAINS
+877 DIAEKTEAINR

-917 FDEEEEMT
+917 FDED
-925 EKEKM
+925 EKM
-930 PIEEKMSEEESLDT
+930 PIGEKMSEEESLDT

-959 LSNQRGGIIRDL
+959 FGNQRGGIIRDL
-971 EIDRTNKAKVGS
+971 EIDRSNKAKVGS

>member
-14 IEDAAIDF
+14 IEDATIDF

-205 QTVEKKKVWEDSQQK
+205 QTVEKMKIWEDSRQK

-245 SQQLKNT
+245 SQQLKTT

-259 LRWIQQEQD
+259 LRWLQQEQD

-321 ILQQEAQLQSLEQTF
+321 ILQQEAQLQSLKQTF

-348 QEQTIALSIRNIDD
+348 QEQTIALSIKNIDD
-362 YLAQEASK
+362 YLAQEAPK
-370 VHLYE
+370 VHIYE

-415 LEKSKTMLEECQK
+415 LEKSKTMLEACQK
-428 TYNQQVINVQEAE
+428 AYNQQVINVQEAE

-456 EALKT
+456 EAIKT

-480 NRHTLSQEN
+480 NRHVLSKEN

-494 NSIQEKEKQLQ
+494 NSILEKEKQLQ
-505 VLKQESHDAEIQKNA
+505 LLKQESHDAEIRKNA

-551 CQQRIEATLPHEDNI
+551 CQQRIEVTLPHEDNI

-581 DKYNKILKDQ
+581 IEYNQKIANQ
-591 NAQDSDIKALKNSL
+591 NALDSDIKALKNSL

-638 GEAQTRAN
+638 ETQTLAT

-652 QIAEAEAKEKE
+652 QIAEAEVKEKE

-669 LKDQKLQAYE
+669 LRDQKLQEYE
-679 QQRNEMLAAQQK
+679 VLRNGMLAAQQK
-691 VDNAKHNIELFEA
+691 VNDTQHRIELVEA

-743 GKEVEEGASAYKM
+743 GKEVEDGAITYKM
-756 NTEKQQKLVADLKQF
+756 NTEKQQKLAAELKQF
-771 EEGNKNLTAALD
+771 EEGNKNLAAVLD
-783 VIIKLMPTW
+783 AIVKLMPTW

-800 VLKRIP
+800 MLKRIP
-806 KVLTRASELQSQMT
+806 KVLTRASELQSQIT

-825 ISAAKEKEEDTKK
+825 MNAAKEKEEDTKK

-845 KKQEMLKDFTEKE
+845 KKQEMLKDFSDKE

-868 LQLDTLQQS
+868 LQLDTLQQC
-877 DIAEKTEAINS
+877 DIAEKTEAINR

-917 FDEEEEMT
+917 FDED
-925 EKEKM
+925 EKM
-930 PIEEKMSEEESLDT
+930 PIGEKMSEEESLDT
-944 RISTSIASLEAQLSE
+944 RISTCIASLEAQLSE
-959 LSNQRGGIIRDL
+959 LGNQRGGIIRDL
-971 EIDRTNKAKVGS
+971 EIDRSNKAKVGS

>member
-1 MILQKLEIHNIAS
+1 MILQQLQIHNIAS
-14 IEDAAIDF
+14 IEDATIDF
-22 EAQPLADS
+22 EAQPLVDS

-96 LTFIGSNGVHYE
+96 LTFIGSNDVHYE

-205 QTVEKKKVWEDSQQK
+205 QTVEKKKIWEDSRQK

-245 SQQLKNT
+245 SQQIKNT

-259 LRWIQQEQD
+259 LRWLQREQD

-282 VKAIAESDETQQQEQ
+282 VKTIAESDETQQQEQ

-307 ARAKMNEAASCAKT
+307 ARTKMNEAASCAKT

-348 QEQTIALSIRNIDD
+348 QEQTIALSIKKIDD
-362 YLAQEASK
+362 YLAQEAPK

-405 KELSTQYQPM
+405 KELSTQYQPK

-428 TYNQQVINVQEAE
+428 TYNQQVIKAQEAE
-441 AELEQLHLPQLRQQQ
+441 TELEQLYLPQLRQQQ
-456 EALKT
+456 ESLKT

-467 TAKNLLELLHEEQ
+467 AAKNLLELLHEEQ
-480 NRHTLSQEN
+480 NRHVLSKEN

-494 NSIQEKEKQLQ
+494 NSIQEKEKLLL
-505 VLKQESHDAEIQKNA
+505 VLKQESHDAEIRKNA

-529 ESINKWAKSIRMK
+529 ESINKWAKSIRIK

-551 CQQRIEATLPHEDNI
+551 CQQRIESTLPHEDNI

-581 DKYNKILKDQ
+581 NEYNKILTSQ
-591 NAQDSDIKALKNSL
+591 NAIDADIKALKNSL
-605 ANEQKVFAKCCES
+605 ANEQKVFAKCSES

-638 GEAQTRAN
+638 ETQTLAT

-652 QIAEAEAKEKE
+652 QIAEAEVKEKE

-669 LKDQKLQAYE
+669 LRDQKLQEYE
-679 QQRNEMLAAQQK
+679 VLRNGMLAAQQK
-691 VDNAKHNIELFEA
+691 VNDTQHRIELVEA

-743 GKEVEEGASAYKM
+743 GKEVEDGAITYKM
-756 NTEKQQKLVADLKQF
+756 NTEKQQKLVAELKQF
-771 EEGNKNLTAALD
+771 EEGNKNLAAALD
-783 VIIKLMPTW
+783 AIIKLMPTW

-800 VLKRIP
+800 MLKRIP
-806 KVLTRASELQSQMT
+806 KVLTRASELQSQIT

-825 ISAAKEKEEDTKK
+825 MNAAKEKEEDTKK

-845 KKQEMLKDFTEKE
+845 KKQEMLKDFSDKE

-868 LQLDTLQQS
+868 LQLDTLQQC
-877 DIAEKTEAINS
+877 DIAEKTEAINR

-917 FDEEEEMT
+917 FDEDEKMTEEE
-925 EKEKM
+925 E
-930 PIEEKMSEEESLDT
+930 MSEEESLDT
-944 RISTSIASLEAQLSE
+944 RISTCIASLEAQLSE
-959 LSNQRGGIIRDL
+959 LGNQRGGIIRDL

>member
-1 MILQKLEIHNIAS
+1 MILQQLQIHNIAS
-14 IEDAAIDF
+14 IEDATIDF

-96 LTFIGSNGVHYE
+96 LTFIGSNDVHYE

-205 QTVEKKKVWEDSQQK
+205 QTVEKKKIWEDSQQK

-234 KNNQLQQLDEQ
+234 KSNQLQQLDEQ
-245 SQQLKNT
+245 SQQIKNT

-259 LRWIQQEQD
+259 LRWLQREQD

-307 ARAKMNEAASCAKT
+307 ARTKMNEAASCAKT
-321 ILQQEAQLQSLEQTF
+321 ILQQEAQLQSLDQTF

-348 QEQTIALSIRNIDD
+348 QEQTIALSIKSIDD
-362 YLAQEASK
+362 YLAQEAPK

-375 NAQTLNTLINSYLKN
+375 NAQTLNTLIESFLKN
-390 KKDAENNLQYANQIK
+390 KKDAANNLQYANQIK
-405 KELSTQYQPM
+405 KELSTQYLPK

-428 TYNQQVINVQEAE
+428 TYNQQVIKAQEAE
-441 AELEQLHLPQLRQQQ
+441 TELEHLHLPQLRQQQ
-456 EALKT
+456 ESLKT

-480 NRHTLSQEN
+480 NRHVLSKEN

-494 NSIQEKEKQLQ
+494 NSIQDKEKQLQ
-505 VLKQESHDAEIQKNA
+505 VLTQESHDAEIQKNA

-529 ESINKWAKSIRMK
+529 ESINKWAKSIRIK

-551 CQQRIEATLPHEDNI
+551 CQQRIENTLPHEDNI
-566 DALVIEAEKLYKDAE
+566 DALVVEAEKLYKDAE
-581 DKYNKILKDQ
+581 NEYNKILTSQ
-591 NAQDSDIKALKNSL
+591 NALDADIKALKNSL

-638 GEAQTRAN
+638 ETQTLAT

-652 QIAEAEAKEKE
+652 QIAEAEVKEKE

-669 LKDQKLQAYE
+669 LRDQKLQEYE
-679 QQRNEMLAAQQK
+679 VLRNEMLAVQQK
-691 VDNAKHNIELFEA
+691 VNDTQHRIELVEA

-743 GKEVEEGASAYKM
+743 GKEVEDGAITYKM
-756 NTEKQQKLVADLKQF
+756 NTEKQQKLAAELKQF
-771 EEGNKNLTAALD
+771 EEGNKNLAAVLD
-783 VIIKLMPTW
+783 AIVKLMPTW

-800 VLKRIP
+800 MLKRIP
-806 KVLTRASELQSQMT
+806 KVLTRASELQSQIT

-825 ISAAKEKEEDTKK
+825 MNAAKEKEEDTKK

-845 KKQEMLKDFTEKE
+845 KKQEMLKDFSDKE

-868 LQLDTLQQS
+868 LQLDTFQQC
-877 DIAEKTEAINS
+877 DIAEKTEAINR

-917 FDEEEEMT
+917 FDED
-925 EKEKM
+925 EKM
-930 PIEEKMSEEESLDT
+930 PIGEKMSEEESLDT

-959 LSNQRGGIIRDL
+959 LGNQRGGIIRDL
-971 EIDRTNKAKVGS
+971 EIDRSNKAKVGS

-1101 FGTLSGEPLQHAV
+1101 FGTLSGEPLQHAI

>member
-14 IEDAAIDF
+14 IEDATIDF

-96 LTFIGSNGVHYE
+96 LTFTGSNGVHYE

-205 QTVEKKKVWEDSQQK
+205 QTVEKKKIWEDSQQK

-245 SQQLKNT
+245 SQQIKNT
-252 LEKEQKK
+252 QEKEQKK

-268 FRQRKEQAKEDLAH
+268 IRQRKEQAKEDLAH
-282 VKAIAESDETQQQEQ
+282 VKAIVESDETQQQEQ

-321 ILQQEAQLQSLEQTF
+321 ILQQEAQLQSLEQIF

-362 YLAQEASK
+362 NLAQEAPK

-390 KKDAENNLQYANQIK
+390 KKDAANNLQYANQIK
-405 KELSTQYQPM
+405 KELSTQYLPK
-415 LEKSKTMLEECQK
+415 LENAKTMLEECQK
-428 TYNQQVINVQEAE
+428 TYNQQVIKAQEAE
-441 AELEQLHLPQLRQQQ
+441 TELEHLHLPQLRQQQ
-456 EALKT
+456 ESLKT

-467 TAKNLLELLHEEQ
+467 AAKNLLELLHEEQ
-480 NRHTLSQEN
+480 NRHVLSKEN

-505 VLKQESHDAEIQKNA
+505 VLTQESHDAEIRKNA

-551 CQQRIEATLPHEDNI
+551 CQQRIENTLPHEDNI
-566 DALVIEAEKLYKDAE
+566 DALVVEAEKLYKDAE
-581 DKYNKILKDQ
+581 NEYNKILTSQ
-591 NAQDSDIKALKNSL
+591 NALDADIKALKNSL
-605 ANEQKVFAKCCES
+605 ANEQKVFAKCSES

-669 LKDQKLQAYE
+669 LRDQKLQEYE
-679 QQRNEMLAAQQK
+679 VQRNGMLAALQK
-691 VDNAKHNIELFEA
+691 VDDTQHRIEVIEA
-704 QISLQTKDSEK
+704 QISLQNKTSEK
-715 AQNDIQTLIGEAEK
+715 AQQDIHLLIGEAGN
-729 LSWKNDWHTMLTEF
+729 LSWQNDWHTMLTEF
-743 GKEVEEGASAYKM
+743 GKEVEDGAITYKM
-756 NTEKQQKLVADLKQF
+756 NTEKQQKLVAELKQF
-771 EEGNKNLTAALD
+771 EEGNKNLAAALD
-783 VIIKLMPTW
+783 AIIKLMPTW

-800 VLKRIP
+800 MLKRIP
-806 KVLTRASELQSQMT
+806 KVLTRASELQSQIT

-825 ISAAKEKEEDTKK
+825 MNAAKEKEEDTKK

-845 KKQEMLKDFTEKE
+845 KK

-877 DIAEKTEAINS
+877 DIAEKTEAINR

-917 FDEEEEMT
+917 FDED
-925 EKEKM
+925 EK
-930 PIEEKMSEEESLDT
+930 ISEEESLDT

-959 LSNQRGGIIRDL
+959 LGNQRGGIIRDL
-971 EIDRTNKAKVGS
+971 EIDRSNKAKVGS

-1101 FGTLSGEPLQHAV
+1101 FGTLSGEPLQHAI

>member
-1 MILQKLEIHNIAS
+1 
-14 IEDAAIDF
+14 
-22 EAQPLADS
+22 
-30 EVFLITGKTG
+30 
-40 AGKSTLLDAIC
+40 
-51 LALYA
+51 
-56 STPRLENTSMQ
+56 MQ

-96 LTFIGSNGVHYE
+96 LTFTGSNGVHYE

-205 QTVEKKKVWEDSQQK
+205 QTVEKKKIWEDSRQK

-245 SQQLKNT
+245 SQQIKNT

-259 LRWIQQEQD
+259 LRWLQREQD

-282 VKAIAESDETQQQEQ
+282 VKTIAESDETQQQEQ

-321 ILQQEAQLQSLEQTF
+321 ILQQENQLQSLEQTF

-362 YLAQEASK
+362 NLAQEAPK
-370 VHLYE
+370 VNLYE
-375 NAQTLNTLINSYLKN
+375 NAQTLNTLIESFLKN
-390 KKDAENNLQYANQIK
+390 KKDAANNLQYANQIK
-405 KELSTQYQPM
+405 KELNTQYQPK
-415 LEKSKTMLEECQK
+415 LENTKTMLEECQK
-428 TYNQQVINVQEAE
+428 TYNQQVIKAQEAE
-441 AELEQLHLPQLRQQQ
+441 TELEQLYLPQLRQQQ

-467 TAKNLLELLHEEQ
+467 AAKNLLELLHEEQ
-480 NRHTLSQEN
+480 NRHVLSKEN

-494 NSIQEKEKQLQ
+494 NSIQEKEKLLL
-505 VLKQESHDAEIQKNA
+505 VLKQESHDAEIRKNA

-529 ESINKWAKSIRMK
+529 ESINKWAKSIRIK

-551 CQQRIEATLPHEDNI
+551 CQQRIESTLPHEDNI

-581 DKYNKILKDQ
+581 NEYNKILTSQ
-591 NAQDSDIKALKNSL
+591 NAIDADIKALKNSL
-605 ANEQKVFAKCCES
+605 ANEQKVFAKCSES

-638 GEAQTRAN
+638 ETQTLAT

-652 QIAEAEAKEKE
+652 QIAEAEVKEKE

-669 LKDQKLQAYE
+669 LRDQKLQEYE
-679 QQRNEMLAAQQK
+679 VLRNGMLAAQQK
-691 VDNAKHNIELFEA
+691 VNDTQHRIELVEA
-704 QISLQTKDSEK
+704 QISLQTKDNEK

-743 GKEVEEGASAYKM
+743 GKEVEDGAITYKM
-756 NTEKQQKLVADLKQF
+756 NTEKQQKLVAELKQF
-771 EEGNKNLTAALD
+771 EEGNKNLAAALD
-783 VIIKLMPTW
+783 AIIKLMPTW

-806 KVLTRASELQSQMT
+806 KVLTRASELQSQIT

-868 LQLDTLQQS
+868 LQLDTLQQC
-877 DIAEKTEAINS
+877 DIAEKTEAINR

-902 LEKAYQ
+902 QEKAYQ

-917 FDEEEEMT
+917 FDED
-925 EKEKM
+925 EKM
-930 PIEEKMSEEESLDT
+930 PIGEKMSEEESLDT
-944 RISTSIASLEAQLSE
+944 RISTCIASLEAQLSE
-959 LSNQRGGIIRDL
+959 LGNQRGGIIRDL
-971 EIDRTNKAKVGS
+971 EIDRSNKAKVGS

>member
-1 MILQKLEIHNIAS
+1 MILQQLQIHNIAS
-14 IEDAAIDF
+14 IEDATIDF

-96 LTFIGSNGVHYE
+96 LTFTGSNGVHYE

-205 QTVEKKKVWEDSQQK
+205 QTVEKKKIWEDSQQK

-245 SQQLKNT
+245 SQQIKNT

-259 LRWIQQEQD
+259 LRWLQREQD

-282 VKAIAESDETQQQEQ
+282 VKSIAESDETQQQEQ

-362 YLAQEASK
+362 NLAQEAPK
-370 VHLYE
+370 VNLYE

-390 KKDAENNLQYANQIK
+390 KKDAENNLQYANQFK
-405 KELSTQYQPM
+405 KELSTQYQPK
-415 LEKSKTMLEECQK
+415 LENAKTMLEECQK
-428 TYNQQVINVQEAE
+428 TYNQQVIKAQEAE
-441 AELEQLHLPQLRQQQ
+441 TELEHLHLPQLRQQQ
-456 EALKT
+456 ESLKT

-467 TAKNLLELLHEEQ
+467 AAKDLLELLHEEQ
-480 NRHTLSQEN
+480 NRHVLSKEN

-494 NSIQEKEKQLQ
+494 NSIQEKEKLLL
-505 VLKQESHDAEIQKNA
+505 VLKQESHDAEIRKNA

-551 CQQRIEATLPHEDNI
+551 CQQRIENTLPHEDNI
-566 DALVIEAEKLYKDAE
+566 DALVVEAEKLYKDAE
-581 DKYNKILKDQ
+581 NEYNKILTSQ
-591 NAQDSDIKALKNSL
+591 NALDADIKALKNSL
-605 ANEQKVFAKCCES
+605 ANEQKVFAKCSES

-638 GEAQTRAN
+638 ETQTLAT

-669 LKDQKLQAYE
+669 LRDQKLQEYE
-679 QQRNEMLAAQQK
+679 VQRNGMLAAQQK
-691 VDNAKHNIELFEA
+691 VDDTQHRIEVIEA
-704 QISLQTKDSEK
+704 QISLQNKTSEK
-715 AQNDIQTLIGEAEK
+715 ALQDIHLLIGEAGN
-729 LSWKNDWHTMLTEF
+729 LSWQNDWHTMLTEF
-743 GKEVEEGASAYKM
+743 GKEVEDGAITYKM
-756 NTEKQQKLVADLKQF
+756 NTEKQQKLVAELKQF
-771 EEGNKNLTAALD
+771 EEGNKNLAAALD
-783 VIIKLMPTW
+783 AIIKLIPTW

-800 VLKRIP
+800 MLKRIP
-806 KVLTRASELQSQMT
+806 KVLTRASELQSQIT

-825 ISAAKEKEEDTKK
+825 MNAAKEKEEDTKK

-845 KKQEMLKDFTEKE
+845 KKQEMLKDFSDKE

-868 LQLDTLQQS
+868 LQLDTLQQC
-877 DIAEKTEAINS
+877 DIAEKAEAINR

-917 FDEEEEMT
+917 FDED
-925 EKEKM
+925 EK
-930 PIEEKMSEEESLDT
+930 ISEEESLDT

-959 LSNQRGGIIRDL
+959 LGNQRGGIIRDL
-971 EIDRTNKAKVGS
+971 EVDRTNKAKVGS

-1101 FGTLSGEPLQHAV
+1101 FGTLSGEPLQHAI

>member
-1 MILQKLEIHNIAS
+1 MILQQLQIHNIAS
-14 IEDAAIDF
+14 IEDATIDF

-134 DTDFTYA
+134 DTDFTYT

-205 QTVEKKKVWEDSQQK
+205 QTVEKKKIWEDSQQK

-245 SQQLKNT
+245 SQQIKNT
-252 LEKEQKK
+252 LVKEQKK
-259 LRWIQQEQD
+259 LRWLQQEQD

-348 QEQTIALSIRNIDD
+348 QEQTIALSIKSIDD
-362 YLAQEASK
+362 YLAQEAPK

-375 NAQTLNTLINSYLKN
+375 NAQTLNTLIESFLKN
-390 KKDAENNLQYANQIK
+390 KKDAANNLQYANQIK
-405 KELSTQYQPM
+405 KELSTQYQPK

-428 TYNQQVINVQEAE
+428 TYNQQVIKAQEAE
-441 AELEQLHLPQLRQQQ
+441 TELEHLHLPQLRQQQ
-456 EALKT
+456 ESLKT

-480 NRHTLSQEN
+480 NRHVLSKEN

-494 NSIQEKEKQLQ
+494 NSIQEKEKLLL
-505 VLKQESHDAEIQKNA
+505 VLKQESHDAEIRKNA

-529 ESINKWAKSIRMK
+529 ESINKWAKSIRIK

-551 CQQRIEATLPHEDNI
+551 CQQRIESTLPHEDNI

-581 DKYNKILKDQ
+581 NEYNKILTSQ
-591 NAQDSDIKALKNSL
+591 NAIDSGIKALKNSL

-638 GEAQTRAN
+638 ETQTLAT

-652 QIAEAEAKEKE
+652 QIAEAEVKEKE

-669 LKDQKLQAYE
+669 LRDQKLQEYE
-679 QQRNEMLAAQQK
+679 VLRNGMLAAQQK
-691 VDNAKHNIELFEA
+691 VNDTQHRIELVEA

-715 AQNDIQTLIGEAEK
+715 AQNDIQTLIGEVEK
-729 LSWKNDWHTMLTEF
+729 LSWQNDWHTMLTEF
-743 GKEVEEGASAYKM
+743 GKEVEDGAITYKM
-756 NTEKQQKLVADLKQF
+756 NTEKQQKLVAELKQF
-771 EEGNKNLTAALD
+771 EEGNKNLAAVLD
-783 VIIKLMPTW
+783 AIVKLMPTW

-800 VLKRIP
+800 MLKRIP
-806 KVLTRASELQSQMT
+806 KVLTRASELQSQIT
-820 AALQQ
+820 AAQQ
-825 ISAAKEKEEDTKK
+825 QMNAAKEKEEDTKK

-845 KKQEMLKDFTEKE
+845 KKQEMLKDFSDKE

-868 LQLDTLQQS
+868 KQLDTLQQS
-877 DIAEKTEAINS
+877 DIAEKTEAINR

-917 FDEEEEMT
+917 FDED
-925 EKEKM
+925 EKM
-930 PIEEKMSEEESLDT
+930 PIGEKMSEEESLDT

-959 LSNQRGGIIRDL
+959 LGNQRGGIIRDL
-971 EIDRTNKAKVGS
+971 EIDRSNKAKVGS

>member
-1 MILQKLEIHNIAS
+1 MILQQLQIHNIAS
-14 IEDAAIDF
+14 IEDATIDF

-96 LTFIGSNGVHYE
+96 LTFIGSNDVHYE

-205 QTVEKKKVWEDSQQK
+205 QTVEKKKIWEDSQQK

-234 KNNQLQQLDEQ
+234 KSNQLQQLDEQ
-245 SQQLKNT
+245 SQQIKNT

-259 LRWIQQEQD
+259 LRWLQREQD

-282 VKAIAESDETQQQEQ
+282 VKFIAESDETQQQEQ

-348 QEQTIALSIRNIDD
+348 QEQTIALSIKSIDD
-362 YLAQEASK
+362 YLAQEAPK

-375 NAQTLNTLINSYLKN
+375 NAQTLNTLIESFLKN
-390 KKDAENNLQYANQIK
+390 KKDAANNLQYANQIK
-405 KELSTQYQPM
+405 KELSTQYLPK

-428 TYNQQVINVQEAE
+428 TYNQQVIKAQEAE
-441 AELEQLHLPQLRQQQ
+441 TELEHLHLPQLRQQQ
-456 EALKT
+456 ESLKT

-480 NRHTLSQEN
+480 NRHVLSKEN

-505 VLKQESHDAEIQKNA
+505 VLTQESHDAEIRKNA

-529 ESINKWAKSIRMK
+529 ESINKWAKSIRIK

-551 CQQRIEATLPHEDNI
+551 CQQRIENTLPHEDNI
-566 DALVIEAEKLYKDAE
+566 DALVVEAEKLYKDAE
-581 DKYNKILKDQ
+581 NEYNKILTSQ
-591 NAQDSDIKALKNSL
+591 NALDADIKALKNSL

-638 GEAQTRAN
+638 ETQTLAT

-652 QIAEAEAKEKE
+652 QIAEAEVKEKE

-669 LKDQKLQAYE
+669 LRDQKLQEYE
-679 QQRNEMLAAQQK
+679 VLRNEMLAVQQK
-691 VDNAKHNIELFEA
+691 VNDTQHRIELVEA

-743 GKEVEEGASAYKM
+743 GKEVEDGAITYKM
-756 NTEKQQKLVADLKQF
+756 NTEKQQKLAAELKQF
-771 EEGNKNLTAALD
+771 EEGNKNLAAVLD
-783 VIIKLMPTW
+783 AIVKLIPTW

-800 VLKRIP
+800 MLKRIP
-806 KVLTRASELQSQMT
+806 KVLTRASELQSQIT

-825 ISAAKEKEEDTKK
+825 MNAAKEKEEDTKK

-845 KKQEMLKDFTEKE
+845 KKQEMLKDFSDKE

-868 LQLDTLQQS
+868 KQLDTLQQS
-877 DIAEKTEAINS
+877 DIAEKTEAINR

-917 FDEEEEMT
+917 FDED
-925 EKEKM
+925 EKM
-930 PIEEKMSEEESLDT
+930 PTGEKMSEEESLDT

-959 LSNQRGGIIRDL
+959 LGNQRGGIIRDL
-971 EIDRTNKAKVGS
+971 EVDRSNKAKVGS

>member
-1 MILQKLEIHNIAS
+1 MILQQLQIHNIAS
-14 IEDAAIDF
+14 IEDATIDF

-96 LTFIGSNGVHYE
+96 LTFTGSNGVHYE

-205 QTVEKKKVWEDSQQK
+205 QTVEKKKIWEDSQQK

-245 SQQLKNT
+245 SQQIKNT

-259 LRWIQQEQD
+259 LRWLQQEQD
-268 FRQRKEQAKEDLAH
+268 IRQRKEQAKEDLAH

-307 ARAKMNEAASCAKT
+307 ARTKMNEAASCAKT

-362 YLAQEASK
+362 NLAQEAPK
-370 VHLYE
+370 VNLYE

-405 KELSTQYQPM
+405 KELSTQYQPK
-415 LEKSKTMLEECQK
+415 LENAKTMLEECQK
-428 TYNQQVINVQEAE
+428 TYNQQVIKAQEAE
-441 AELEQLHLPQLRQQQ
+441 TELEHLHLPQLRQQQ

-467 TAKNLLELLHEEQ
+467 AAKNLLELLHEEQ
-480 NRHTLSQEN
+480 NRHVLSKEN

-505 VLKQESHDAEIQKNA
+505 VLTQESHDAEIQKNA

-529 ESINKWAKSIRMK
+529 ESINKWAKSIRIK

-551 CQQRIEATLPHEDNI
+551 CQQRIENTLPHEDNI
-566 DALVIEAEKLYKDAE
+566 DALVVEAEKLYKDAE
-581 DKYNKILKDQ
+581 NEYNKILTSQ
-591 NAQDSDIKALKNSL
+591 NALDADIKALKNSL

-638 GEAQTRAN
+638 ETQTLAT

-652 QIAEAEAKEKE
+652 QIAEAEVKEKE

-669 LKDQKLQAYE
+669 LRDQKLQEYE
-679 QQRNEMLAAQQK
+679 VLRNGMLAAQQK
-691 VDNAKHNIELFEA
+691 VNDTQHRIELVEA

-715 AQNDIQTLIGEAEK
+715 AQNDIQTLIGEVEK

-743 GKEVEEGASAYKM
+743 GKEVEDGAITYKM
-756 NTEKQQKLVADLKQF
+756 NTEKQQKLAAELKQF
-771 EEGNKNLTAALD
+771 EEGNKNLAAVLD
-783 VIIKLMPTW
+783 AIVKLIPTW

-800 VLKRIP
+800 MLKRIP
-806 KVLTRASELQSQMT
+806 KVLTRASELQSQIT

-825 ISAAKEKEEDTKK
+825 MNAAKEKEEDTKK

-845 KKQEMLKDFTEKE
+845 KKQEMLKDFSDKE

-868 LQLDTLQQS
+868 LQLDTFQQC
-877 DIAEKTEAINS
+877 DIAEKTEAINR

-917 FDEEEEMT
+917 FDED
-925 EKEKM
+925 EKM
-930 PIEEKMSEEESLDT
+930 PIGEKMSEEESLDT

-959 LSNQRGGIIRDL
+959 LGNQRGGIIRDL
-971 EIDRTNKAKVGS
+971 EIDRSNKAKVGS

-1101 FGTLSGEPLQHAV
+1101 FGTLSGEPLQHAI

>member
-297 TIALWNHTIE
+297 TIALWNHTIK
-307 ARAKMNEAASCAKT
+307 ARTKMNEAASCAKT

-362 YLAQEASK
+362 YLAQETPK

-375 NAQTLNTLINSYLKN
+375 NAQTLNTLIVSYLKN

-405 KELSTQYQPM
+405 KELNTQYQPK
-415 LEKSKTMLEECQK
+415 LENTKTMLEECQK
-428 TYNQQVINVQEAE
+428 TYNQQVIKAQEAE
-441 AELEQLHLPQLRQQQ
+441 TELEQLYLPQLRQQQ

-467 TAKNLLELLHEEQ
+467 AAKNLLELLHEEQ
-480 NRHTLSQEN
+480 NRHVLSKEN

-505 VLKQESHDAEIQKNA
+505 VLTQESHDAEIRKNA

-529 ESINKWAKSIRMK
+529 ESINKWAKSIRIK

-551 CQQRIEATLPHEDNI
+551 CQQRIENTLPHEDNI
-566 DALVIEAEKLYKDAE
+566 DALVVEAEKLYKDAE
-581 DKYNKILKDQ
+581 NEYNKILTSQ
-591 NAQDSDIKALKNSL
+591 NALDADIKALKNSL
-605 ANEQKVFAKCCES
+605 ANEQKVFAKCYES

-638 GEAQTRAN
+638 ETQTLAT

-652 QIAEAEAKEKE
+652 QIAEAEVKEKE

-669 LKDQKLQAYE
+669 LRDQKLQEYE
-679 QQRNEMLAAQQK
+679 VLRNEMLAVQQK
-691 VDNAKHNIELFEA
+691 VNDTQHRIELVEA

-743 GKEVEEGASAYKM
+743 GKEVEDGAITYKM
-756 NTEKQQKLVADLKQF
+756 NTEKQQKLAAELKQF

-783 VIIKLMPTW
+783 AIIKLMPTW

-800 VLKRIP
+800 MLKRIP
-806 KVLTRASELQSQMT
+806 KVLTRASELQSQIT

-825 ISAAKEKEEDTKK
+825 MNAAKEQEEDTKK

-868 LQLDTLQQS
+868 LQLDTLQQC
-877 DIAEKTEAINS
+877 DIAEKTEAINR

-917 FDEEEEMT
+917 FDED
-925 EKEKM
+925 EKM
-930 PIEEKMSEEESLDT
+930 PIGEKISEEESLDT

-959 LSNQRGGIIRDL
+959 LGNQRGGIIRDL
-971 EIDRTNKAKVGS
+971 EIDRSNKAKVGS
-983 LLQESA
+983 LLQEST

-1121 SKSGRHV
+1121 TKSGRHV

>member
-1 MILQKLEIHNIAS
+1 MILQQLQIHNIAS
-14 IEDAAIDF
+14 IEDATIDF

-96 LTFIGSNGVHYE
+96 LTFTGSNGVHYE

-134 DTDFTYA
+134 DTDFTYT

-205 QTVEKKKVWEDSQQK
+205 QTVEKKKIWEDSQQK

-245 SQQLKNT
+245 SQQIKNT

-259 LRWIQQEQD
+259 LRWLQREQD

-282 VKAIAESDETQQQEQ
+282 VKSIAESDETQQQEQ

-348 QEQTIALSIRNIDD
+348 QEQTIALSIKKIDD
-362 YLAQEASK
+362 YLAQEAPK

-375 NAQTLNTLINSYLKN
+375 NAQTLNTLIESFLKN
-390 KKDAENNLQYANQIK
+390 KKDAANNLQYANQIK
-405 KELSTQYQPM
+405 KELNTQYQLK

-456 EALKT
+456 ESLKT

-467 TAKNLLELLHEEQ
+467 AAKDLLELLHEEQ
-480 NRHTLSQEN
+480 NRHVLSKEN

-505 VLKQESHDAEIQKNA
+505 VLTQESHDAEIRKNA

-551 CQQRIEATLPHEDNI
+551 CQQRIENTLPHEDNI
-566 DALVIEAEKLYKDAE
+566 DALVVEAEKLYKDAE
-581 DKYNKILKDQ
+581 NEYNKILTSQ
-591 NAQDSDIKALKNSL
+591 NALDADIKALKNSL
-605 ANEQKVFAKCCES
+605 ANEQKVFAKCSES

-638 GEAQTRAN
+638 ETQTLAT

-669 LKDQKLQAYE
+669 LRDQKLQEYE
-679 QQRNEMLAAQQK
+679 VQRNGMLAAQQK
-691 VDNAKHNIELFEA
+691 VDDTQHRIEVIEA
-704 QISLQTKDSEK
+704 QISLQNKTSEK
-715 AQNDIQTLIGEAEK
+715 ALQDIHLLIGEAGN
-729 LSWKNDWHTMLTEF
+729 LSWQNDWHTMLTEF
-743 GKEVEEGASAYKM
+743 GKEVEDGAITYKM
-756 NTEKQQKLVADLKQF
+756 NTENQQKLAAELKQF
-771 EEGNKNLTAALD
+771 EEGNKNLAAALD
-783 VIIKLMPTW
+783 AIIKLMPTW

-800 VLKRIP
+800 MLKRIP
-806 KVLTRASELQSQMT
+806 KVLTRASELQSQIT

-825 ISAAKEKEEDTKK
+825 MNAAKEKEEDTKK

-845 KKQEMLKDFTEKE
+845 KKQEMLKDFSDKE
-858 QEILLDENLL
+858 QETLLDENLL
-868 LQLDTLQQS
+868 LQLDTFQQC
-877 DIAEKTEAINS
+877 DIAEKTEAINR

-917 FDEEEEMT
+917 FDEEE
-925 EKEKM
+925 KM
-930 PIEEKMSEEESLDT
+930 PIGEKMSEEESLDT

-959 LSNQRGGIIRDL
+959 LGNQRGGIIRDL
-971 EIDRTNKAKVGS
+971 EIDRSNKAKVGS

-1101 FGTLSGEPLQHAV
+1101 FGTLSGEPLQHAI

>member
-1 MILQKLEIHNIAS
+1 MILQQLQIHNIAS
-14 IEDAAIDF
+14 IEDATIDF

-96 LTFIGSNGVHYE
+96 LTFIGSNDVHYE

-205 QTVEKKKVWEDSQQK
+205 QTVEKKKIWEDSQQK

-245 SQQLKNT
+245 SQQIKNT

-259 LRWIQQEQD
+259 LRWLQQEQD
-268 FRQRKEQAKEDLAH
+268 IRQRKEQAKEDLAH

-307 ARAKMNEAASCAKT
+307 ARAKMNEATSCAKT

-348 QEQTIALSIRNIDD
+348 QEQTIALSIKSIDD
-362 YLAQEASK
+362 YLAQEAPK

-375 NAQTLNTLINSYLKN
+375 NAQTLNTLIESFLKN
-390 KKDAENNLQYANQIK
+390 KKDAANNLQYANQIK
-405 KELSTQYQPM
+405 KELSTQYQPKF
-415 LEKSKTMLEECQK
+415 ENAKTMLEECQK
-428 TYNQQVINVQEAE
+428 TYNQQVIKAQEAE
-441 AELEQLHLPQLRQQQ
+441 TELEQLYLPQLRQQQ
-456 EALKT
+456 ESLKT

-467 TAKNLLELLHEEQ
+467 AAKNLLELLHEEQ
-480 NRHTLSQEN
+480 NRHVLSKEN

-494 NSIQEKEKQLQ
+494 NSIQEKEKLLL
-505 VLKQESHDAEIQKNA
+505 VLKQESHDAEIRKNA

-529 ESINKWAKSIRMK
+529 ESINKWAKSIRIK

-551 CQQRIEATLPHEDNI
+551 CQQRIESTLPHEDNI

-581 DKYNKILKDQ
+581 NEYNKILTSQ
-591 NAQDSDIKALKNSL
+591 NAIDSDIKALKNSL

-638 GEAQTRAN
+638 ETQTLAT

-652 QIAEAEAKEKE
+652 QIAEAEVKEKE

-669 LKDQKLQAYE
+669 LRDQKLQEYE
-679 QQRNEMLAAQQK
+679 VLRNGMLAAQQK
-691 VDNAKHNIELFEA
+691 VNDTQHRIELVEA

-715 AQNDIQTLIGEAEK
+715 AQNDIQTLIGEVEK

-743 GKEVEEGASAYKM
+743 GKEVEDGAITYKM
-756 NTEKQQKLVADLKQF
+756 NTEKQQKLAAELKQF
-771 EEGNKNLTAALD
+771 EEGNKNLAAVLD
-783 VIIKLMPTW
+783 AIIKLMPTW

-800 VLKRIP
+800 MLKRIP
-806 KVLTRASELQSQMT
+806 KVLTRASELQSQIT

-825 ISAAKEKEEDTKK
+825 MNAAKEKEEDTKK

-845 KKQEMLKDFTEKE
+845 KKQEMLKDFSDKE

-877 DIAEKTEAINS
+877 DIAEKTEAINR

-917 FDEEEEMT
+917 FDED
-925 EKEKM
+925 EKM
-930 PIEEKMSEEESLDT
+930 PIGEKMSEEESLDT

-959 LSNQRGGIIRDL
+959 LGNQRGGIIRDL
-971 EIDRTNKAKVGS
+971 EVDRTNKAKVGS

>member
-1 MILQKLEIHNIAS
+1 MILQQLQIHNIAS
-14 IEDAAIDF
+14 IEDATIDF

-96 LTFIGSNGVHYE
+96 LTFIGSNDVHYE

-245 SQQLKNT
+245 SQQIKNT

-259 LRWIQQEQD
+259 LRWLQQEQD

-321 ILQQEAQLQSLEQTF
+321 ILQQENQLQSLEQIF

-362 YLAQEASK
+362 YLAQEAPK
-370 VHLYE
+370 VNLYE
-375 NAQTLNTLINSYLKN
+375 NAQPLNTLINSYLKN

-405 KELSTQYQPM
+405 KELSTQYLPK

-467 TAKNLLELLHEEQ
+467 AAKNLLELLHEEQ
-480 NRHTLSQEN
+480 NRHVLSQEN

-505 VLKQESHDAEIQKNA
+505 VLTQESHDAEIRKNA

-551 CQQRIEATLPHEDNI
+551 CQQRIENTLPHEDNI
-566 DALVIEAEKLYKDAE
+566 DALVVEAEKLYKDAE
-581 DKYNKILKDQ
+581 NEYNKILTSQ
-591 NAQDSDIKALKNSL
+591 NALDADIKALKNSL
-605 ANEQKVFAKCCES
+605 ANEQKVFAKCSES

-669 LKDQKLQAYE
+669 LRDQKLQEYDVL
-679 QQRNEMLAAQQK
+679 RNGMLAAQQK
-691 VDNAKHNIELFEA
+691 VNDTQHRMEVIEA
-704 QISLQTKDSEK
+704 QISLQNRTSEK
-715 AQNDIQTLIGEAEK
+715 ALQDIHLLIGEAGN
-729 LSWKNDWHTMLTEF
+729 LSWQNDWHTVLTEF
-743 GKEVEEGASAYKM
+743 GKEVEDGAITYKM
-756 NTEKQQKLVADLKQF
+756 NTEKQQKLVAELKQF
-771 EEGNKNLTAALD
+771 EEGNKNLAAALD
-783 VIIKLMPTW
+783 TIIKLMPTW

-800 VLKRIP
+800 MLKRIP
-806 KVLTRASELQSQMT
+806 KILTRASELQSQIT

-825 ISAAKEKEEDTKK
+825 MNAAKEKEEDTKK

-845 KKQEMLKDFTEKE
+845 KEQEMLKDFSDKE

-877 DIAEKTEAINS
+877 DIAEKTEAINR

-917 FDEEEEMT
+917 FDEEE
-925 EKEKM
+925 KM
-930 PIEEKMSEEESLDT
+930 PIGEKMSEEESLDT

-959 LSNQRGGIIRDL
+959 LGNQRGGIIRDL
-971 EIDRTNKAKVGS
+971 EIDRSNKAKVGS

-1025 IHSANGYMR
+1025 IHSANGYMQ

-1051 SLEDAYQGYVSR
+1051 SLEDAYQGYVCR

>member
-14 IEDAAIDF
+14 IEDATIDF

-205 QTVEKKKVWEDSQQK
+205 QTVEKKKIWEDSQQK

-245 SQQLKNT
+245 SQQLKST

-307 ARAKMNEAASCAKT
+307 ARAKMNETASCAKT

-348 QEQTIALSIRNIDD
+348 QEQTIALSIKNIDD
-362 YLAQEASK
+362 YLAQESPK

-375 NAQTLNTLINSYLKN
+375 NAQTLNTLIVSYLKN

-405 KELSTQYQPM
+405 KELSTQYQPI

-428 TYNQQVINVQEAE
+428 AYNQQVIKVQEAE

-456 EALKT
+456 EAIKT

-480 NRHTLSQEN
+480 NRHVLSKEN

-494 NSIQEKEKQLQ
+494 NSILEKEKQLQ
-505 VLKQESHDAEIQKNA
+505 LLKQESHDAEIRKNA

-529 ESINKWAKSIRMK
+529 ESINKWAKSIRIK

-551 CQQRIEATLPHEDNI
+551 CQQRIESTLPHEDNI
-566 DALVIEAEKLYKDAE
+566 DALVVEAEKLYKDAE
-581 DKYNKILKDQ
+581 NEYNKILTSQ
-591 NAQDSDIKALKNSL
+591 NAIDSDIKALKNSL

-638 GEAQTRAN
+638 ETQTLAT

-652 QIAEAEAKEKE
+652 QIAEAEVKEKE

-669 LKDQKLQAYE
+669 LRDQKLQEYE
-679 QQRNEMLAAQQK
+679 VLRNGMLAAQQK
-691 VDNAKHNIELFEA
+691 VNDTQHRIELVEA

-743 GKEVEEGASAYKM
+743 GKEVEDGAITYKM
-756 NTEKQQKLVADLKQF
+756 NTEKQQKLAAELKQF
-771 EEGNKNLTAALD
+771 EEGNKNLAAVLD
-783 VIIKLMPTW
+783 AIVKLMPTW

-800 VLKRIP
+800 MLKRIP
-806 KVLTRASELQSQMT
+806 KVLTRASELQSQIT

-825 ISAAKEKEEDTKK
+825 MNAAKEKEEDTKK

-845 KKQEMLKDFTEKE
+845 KKQEMLKDFSDKE

-868 LQLDTLQQS
+868 LQLDTLQQC
-877 DIAEKTEAINS
+877 DIAEKTEAINR

-917 FDEEEEMT
+917 FDED
-925 EKEKM
+925 EKM
-930 PIEEKMSEEESLDT
+930 PIGEKMSEEESLDT
-944 RISTSIASLEAQLSE
+944 RISTCIASLEAQLSE
-959 LSNQRGGIIRDL
+959 LGNQRGGIIRDL
-971 EIDRTNKAKVGS
+971 EIDRSNKAKVGS

>member
-14 IEDAAIDF
+14 IEDATIDF

-96 LTFIGSNGVHYE
+96 LTFTGSNGVHYE

-205 QTVEKKKVWEDSQQK
+205 QTVEKKKIWEDSQQK

-245 SQQLKNT
+245 SQQIKNT

-259 LRWIQQEQD
+259 LRWLQREQD

-282 VKAIAESDETQQQEQ
+282 VKTIAESDETQQQEQ

-362 YLAQEASK
+362 YLAQEAPK
-370 VHLYE
+370 VNLYE

-405 KELSTQYQPM
+405 KELNTQYQPK
-415 LEKSKTMLEECQK
+415 LEKAKTMLEECQK

-456 EALKT
+456 ESLKT

-480 NRHTLSQEN
+480 NRHVLSQEN

-494 NSIQEKEKQLQ
+494 NSIQEKEKLLL
-505 VLKQESHDAEIQKNA
+505 VLKQESHDAEIRKNA

-529 ESINKWAKSIRMK
+529 ESINKWAKSIRIK

-551 CQQRIEATLPHEDNI
+551 CQQRIESTLPHEDNI
-566 DALVIEAEKLYKDAE
+566 DALVVEAEKLYKDAE
-581 DKYNKILKDQ
+581 NEYNKILTSQ
-591 NAQDSDIKALKNSL
+591 NAIDSDIKALKNSL
-605 ANEQKVFAKCCES
+605 ANEQKVFTKCCES

-638 GEAQTRAN
+638 ETQTLAT

-652 QIAEAEAKEKE
+652 QIAEAEVKEKE

-669 LKDQKLQAYE
+669 LRDQKLQEYE
-679 QQRNEMLAAQQK
+679 VLRNGMLAAQQK
-691 VDNAKHNIELFEA
+691 VNDTQHRIELVEA

-743 GKEVEEGASAYKM
+743 GKEVEDGAITYKM
-756 NTEKQQKLVADLKQF
+756 NTEKQQKLVAELKQF
-771 EEGNKNLTAALD
+771 EEGNKNLAAALD
-783 VIIKLMPTW
+783 AIIKLMPTW

-800 VLKRIP
+800 MLKRIP
-806 KVLTRASELQSQMT
+806 KVLTRASELQSQIT

-825 ISAAKEKEEDTKK
+825 MNAAKEKEEDTKK

-845 KKQEMLKDFTEKE
+845 KKQEMLKDFSDKE

-868 LQLDTLQQS
+868 LQLDTFQQC
-877 DIAEKTEAINS
+877 DIAEKTEAINR

-917 FDEEEEMT
+917 FDED
-925 EKEKM
+925 EKM
-930 PIEEKMSEEESLDT
+930 PIGEKMSEEESLDT
-944 RISTSIASLEAQLSE
+944 RISTSIASLEAQISE
-959 LSNQRGGIIRDL
+959 LGNQRGGIIRDL
-971 EIDRTNKAKVGS
+971 EIDRSNKAKVGS

>member
-1 MILQKLEIHNIAS
+1 MILQQLQIHNIAS
-14 IEDAAIDF
+14 IEDATIDF

-40 AGKSTLLDAIC
+40 AGKSTILDAIC

-96 LTFIGSNGVHYE
+96 LTFTGSNGVHYE

-205 QTVEKKKVWEDSQQK
+205 QTVEKKKIWEDSRQK

-245 SQQLKNT
+245 SQQIKNT

-259 LRWIQQEQD
+259 LRWLQREQD

-282 VKAIAESDETQQQEQ
+282 VKTIAESDETQQQEQ

-321 ILQQEAQLQSLEQTF
+321 ILQQENQLQSLEQTF

-362 YLAQEASK
+362 NLAQEAPK
-370 VHLYE
+370 VNLYE
-375 NAQTLNTLINSYLKN
+375 NAQTLNTLIESFLKN
-390 KKDAENNLQYANQIK
+390 KKDAANNLQYANQIK
-405 KELSTQYQPM
+405 KELNTQYQPK
-415 LEKSKTMLEECQK
+415 LENTKTMLEECQK
-428 TYNQQVINVQEAE
+428 TYNQQVIKAQEAE
-441 AELEQLHLPQLRQQQ
+441 TELEQLYLPQLRQQQ

-467 TAKNLLELLHEEQ
+467 AAKNLLELLHEEQ
-480 NRHTLSQEN
+480 NRHVLSKEN

-494 NSIQEKEKQLQ
+494 NSIQEKEKLLL
-505 VLKQESHDAEIQKNA
+505 VLKQESHDAEIRKNA

-529 ESINKWAKSIRMK
+529 ESINKWAKSIRIK

-551 CQQRIEATLPHEDNI
+551 CQQRIESTLPHEDNI

-581 DKYNKILKDQ
+581 NEYNKILTSQ
-591 NAQDSDIKALKNSL
+591 NAIDADIKALKNSL
-605 ANEQKVFAKCCES
+605 ANEQKVFAKCSES

-638 GEAQTRAN
+638 ETQTLAT

-652 QIAEAEAKEKE
+652 QIAEAEVKEKE

-669 LKDQKLQAYE
+669 LRDQKLQEYE
-679 QQRNEMLAAQQK
+679 VLRNGMLAAQQK
-691 VDNAKHNIELFEA
+691 VNDTQHRIELVEA
-704 QISLQTKDSEK
+704 QISLQTKDNEK

-743 GKEVEEGASAYKM
+743 GKEVEDGAITYKM
-756 NTEKQQKLVADLKQF
+756 NTEKQQKLVAELKQF
-771 EEGNKNLTAALD
+771 EEGNKNLAAALD
-783 VIIKLMPTW
+783 AIIKLMPTW

-806 KVLTRASELQSQMT
+806 KVLTRASELQSQIT

-868 LQLDTLQQS
+868 LQLDTLQQC
-877 DIAEKTEAINS
+877 DIAEKTEAINR

-902 LEKAYQ
+902 QEKAYQ

-917 FDEEEEMT
+917 FDED
-925 EKEKM
+925 EKM
-930 PIEEKMSEEESLDT
+930 PIGEKMSEEESLDT
-944 RISTSIASLEAQLSE
+944 RISTCIASLEAQLSE
-959 LSNQRGGIIRDL
+959 LGNQRGGIIRDL
-971 EIDRTNKAKVGS
+971 EIDRSNKAKVGS

>member
-1 MILQKLEIHNIAS
+1 
-14 IEDAAIDF
+14 
-22 EAQPLADS
+22 
-30 EVFLITGKTG
+30 
-40 AGKSTLLDAIC
+40 
-51 LALYA
+51 
-56 STPRLENTSMQ
+56 
-67 GEMRDNEKD
+67 
-76 IKIKDPVQLMRRNTG
+76 
-91 EAFVR
+91 
-96 LTFIGSNGVHYE
+96 
-108 AQWSVARA
+108 
-116 RNKVTGKIQN
+116 
-126 KKWALRNL
+126 
-134 DTDFTYA
+134 
-141 KDKEIREEIALA
+141 
-153 IGLDFKQFCRTTL
+153 
-166 LAQGEFTRFL
+166 
-176 NSKDDEKAE
+176 
-185 ILEKITGVDAYSR
+185 
-198 IGAKIFE
+198 
-205 QTVEKKKVWEDSQQK
+205 
-220 IEGIQILNDEEIAQ
+220 
-234 KNNQLQQLDEQ
+234 
-245 SQQLKNT
+245 
-252 LEKEQKK
+252 
-259 LRWIQQEQD
+259 
-268 FRQRKEQAKEDLAH
+268 
-282 VKAIAESDETQQQEQ
+282 
-297 TIALWNHTIE
+297 
-307 ARAKMNEAASCAKT
+307 MNEAASCAKT
-321 ILQQEAQLQSLEQTF
+321 ILQQEAQLQSLEQIF

-348 QEQTIALSIRNIDD
+348 QEQAIALSIRNIDD
-362 YLAQEASK
+362 YLAQEAPK
-370 VHLYE
+370 VNLYE

-405 KELSTQYQPM
+405 KELNTQYQPK
-415 LEKSKTMLEECQK
+415 LENAKTMLEECQK

-441 AELEQLHLPQLRQQQ
+441 VELEQFHLPQLRQQQ
-456 EALKT
+456 ESLKT

-467 TAKNLLELLHEEQ
+467 AAKNLLELLHEEQ
-480 NRHTLSQEN
+480 NRHVLSKEN

-505 VLKQESHDAEIQKNA
+505 VLTQESHDAEIRKNA

-529 ESINKWAKSIRMK
+529 ESINKCAKSIRMK

-551 CQQRIEATLPHEDNI
+551 CQQRIENTLPHEDNI
-566 DALVIEAEKLYKDAE
+566 DALVVEAEKLYKDAE
-581 DKYNKILKDQ
+581 NEYNKILTSQ
-591 NAQDSDIKALKNSL
+591 NALEADIKALKNSL
-605 ANEQKVFAKCCES
+605 ANEQKVFAKCSES

-629 AKKIPEGEN
+629 AKKIPEGED

-669 LKDQKLQAYE
+669 LRDQKLQEYE
-679 QQRNEMLAAQQK
+679 MQRNGMLAAQQK
-691 VDNAKHNIELFEA
+691 VDDTQHRMEVIEA
-704 QISLQTKDSEK
+704 QISLQNKTSEK
-715 AQNDIQTLIGEAEK
+715 ALQDIHLLIGEAGN
-729 LSWKNDWHTMLTEF
+729 LSWQNDWHTVLTEF
-743 GKEVEEGASAYKM
+743 GKEVEDGAITYKT
-756 NTEKQQKLVADLKQF
+756 NTEKQQKLVAELKQF
-771 EEGNKNLTAALD
+771 EEGNKNLAAALD
-783 VIIKLMPTW
+783 AIIKLIPTW

-800 VLKRIP
+800 MLKRIP
-806 KVLTRASELQSQMT
+806 KVLTRASELQSQIT

-825 ISAAKEKEEDTKK
+825 MNAAKEKEEDTKK

-845 KKQEMLKDFTEKE
+845 KEQEMLKKSTEEE

-868 LQLDTLQQS
+868 KQLDTLQQS
-877 DIAEKTEAINS
+877 DIAGKTEAINR

-917 FDEEEEMT
+917 FDEEE
-925 EKEKM
+925 KM
-930 PIEEKMSEEESLDT
+930 PIGEKMSEEESLDT
-944 RISTSIASLEAQLSE
+944 RISTSIASLETQLSE
-959 LSNQRGGIIRDL
+959 LGNQRGGIIRDL
-971 EIDRTNKAKVGS
+971 EIDRSNKAKVGS

-1025 IHSANGYMR
+1025 IHSANGYMQ

>member
-1 MILQKLEIHNIAS
+1 MILQQLQIHNIAS
-14 IEDAAIDF
+14 IEDATIDF

-40 AGKSTLLDAIC
+40 AGKSTILDAIC

-96 LTFIGSNGVHYE
+96 LTFTGSNGVHYE
-108 AQWSVARA
+108 ALWSVARA

-205 QTVEKKKVWEDSQQK
+205 QTVEKKKIWEDSQQK

-245 SQQLKNT
+245 SQQIKNT

-259 LRWIQQEQD
+259 LRWLQREQD

-282 VKAIAESDETQQQEQ
+282 VKTIAESDETQQQEQ

-321 ILQQEAQLQSLEQTF
+321 ILQQENQLQSLEQTF

-362 YLAQEASK
+362 YLAQEAPK
-370 VHLYE
+370 VNLYE
-375 NAQTLNTLINSYLKN
+375 NAQALNTLINSYLKN

-405 KELSTQYQPM
+405 KELSTQYQPK
-415 LEKSKTMLEECQK
+415 LENAKTMLEECQK
-428 TYNQQVINVQEAE
+428 TYNQQVIKAQEAE
-441 AELEQLHLPQLRQQQ
+441 TELEHLHLPQLRQQQ

-467 TAKNLLELLHEEQ
+467 VAKNLLELLHEEQ
-480 NRHTLSQEN
+480 NRHVLSKEN

-505 VLKQESHDAEIQKNA
+505 VLTQESHDAEIRKNT

-551 CQQRIEATLPHEDNI
+551 CQQRIENTLPHEDNI
-566 DALVIEAEKLYKDAE
+566 DALVVEAEKLYKDAE
-581 DKYNKILKDQ
+581 NEYNKILTSQ
-591 NAQDSDIKALKNSL
+591 NALDADIKALKNSL

-669 LKDQKLQAYE
+669 LRDQKLQEYE
-679 QQRNEMLAAQQK
+679 VQRNGMLAAQQK
-691 VDNAKHNIELFEA
+691 VDDTQHRIEVIEA
-704 QISLQTKDSEK
+704 QISLQNKNSKK
-715 AQNDIQTLIGEAEK
+715 ALQDIHLLIGEAGN
-729 LSWKNDWHTMLTEF
+729 LSWQNDWHTMLTEF
-743 GKEVEEGASAYKM
+743 GKEVEDGAITYKM
-756 NTEKQQKLVADLKQF
+756 NTEKQQKLVAELKQF
-771 EEGNKNLTAALD
+771 EEGNKNLAAALD
-783 VIIKLMPTW
+783 AIIKLIPTW

-800 VLKRIP
+800 MLKRIP
-806 KVLTRASELQSQMT
+806 KVLTRASELQSQIT

-825 ISAAKEKEEDTKK
+825 MNAAKEKEEDTKK

-845 KKQEMLKDFTEKE
+845 KKQEMLKDFSDKE

-868 LQLDTLQQS
+868 LQLDTLQQC
-877 DIAEKTEAINS
+877 DIAEKTEAINR

-917 FDEEEEMT
+917 FDED
-925 EKEKM
+925 EK
-930 PIEEKMSEEESLDT
+930 ISEEESLDT

-959 LSNQRGGIIRDL
+959 LGNQRGGIIRDL
-971 EIDRTNKAKVGS
+971 EIDRSNKAKVGS

>member
-1 MILQKLEIHNIAS
+1 MILQQLQIHNIAS
-14 IEDAAIDF
+14 IEDATIDF

-96 LTFIGSNGVHYE
+96 LTFTGSNGVHYE

-134 DTDFTYA
+134 DTDFTYT

-205 QTVEKKKVWEDSQQK
+205 QTVEKKKIWEDSQQK

-234 KNNQLQQLDEQ
+234 KSNQLQQLDEQ
-245 SQQLKNT
+245 SQQIKNT

-259 LRWIQQEQD
+259 LRWLQREQD

-282 VKAIAESDETQQQEQ
+282 VKSIAESDETQQQEQ

-362 YLAQEASK
+362 NLAQEAPK
-370 VHLYE
+370 VNLYE

-405 KELSTQYQPM
+405 KELSTQYQPK
-415 LEKSKTMLEECQK
+415 LENAKTMLEECQK
-428 TYNQQVINVQEAE
+428 TYNQQVIKAQEAE
-441 AELEQLHLPQLRQQQ
+441 TELEHLHLPQLRQQQ

-467 TAKNLLELLHEEQ
+467 AAKNLLELLHEEQ
-480 NRHTLSQEN
+480 NRHVLSKEN

-494 NSIQEKEKQLQ
+494 NSIQEKEKQLL
-505 VLKQESHDAEIQKNA
+505 VLKQESHDAEIRKNA

-551 CQQRIEATLPHEDNI
+551 CQQRIENTLPHEDNI
-566 DALVIEAEKLYKDAE
+566 DALVVEAEKLYKDAE
-581 DKYNKILKDQ
+581 NEYNKILTSQ
-591 NAQDSDIKALKNSL
+591 NALDADIKALKNSL
-605 ANEQKVFAKCCES
+605 ANEQKVFAKCSES

-638 GEAQTRAN
+638 ETQTLAT

-669 LKDQKLQAYE
+669 LRDQKLQEYE
-679 QQRNEMLAAQQK
+679 VQRNGMLAAQQK
-691 VDNAKHNIELFEA
+691 VDDTQHRIEVIEA
-704 QISLQTKDSEK
+704 QISLQNKTSEK
-715 AQNDIQTLIGEAEK
+715 ALQDIHLLIGEAGN
-729 LSWKNDWHTMLTEF
+729 LSWQNDWHTMLTEF
-743 GKEVEEGASAYKM
+743 GKEVEDGAITYKM
-756 NTEKQQKLVADLKQF
+756 NTENQQKLAAELKQF
-771 EEGNKNLTAALD
+771 EEGNKNLAAALD
-783 VIIKLMPTW
+783 AIIKLMPTW

-800 VLKRIP
+800 MLKRIP
-806 KVLTRASELQSQMT
+806 KVLTRASELQSQIT

-825 ISAAKEKEEDTKK
+825 MNAAKEKEEDTKK

-845 KKQEMLKDFTEKE
+845 KKQEMLKDFSDKE

-868 LQLDTLQQS
+868 LQLDTFQQC
-877 DIAEKTEAINS
+877 DIAEKTEAINR

-917 FDEEEEMT
+917 FDEEE
-925 EKEKM
+925 KM
-930 PIEEKMSEEESLDT
+930 PIGEKMSEEESLDT

-959 LSNQRGGIIRDL
+959 LGNQRGGIIRDL
-971 EIDRTNKAKVGS
+971 EIDRSNKAKVGS

-1101 FGTLSGEPLQHAV
+1101 FGTLSGEPLQHAI

-1151 NNSSSTIEIVG
+1151 NNSSSNIEIVG

>member
-1 MILQKLEIHNIAS
+1 MILQQLQIHNIAS
-14 IEDAAIDF
+14 IEDATIDF

-205 QTVEKKKVWEDSQQK
+205 QTVEKKKIWEDSQQK

-245 SQQLKNT
+245 SQQIKNT

-259 LRWIQQEQD
+259 LRWLQREQD

-282 VKAIAESDETQQQEQ
+282 VKSIAESDETQQQEQ

-362 YLAQEASK
+362 NLAQEAPK
-370 VHLYE
+370 VNLYE

-405 KELSTQYQPM
+405 KELSTQYQPK
-415 LEKSKTMLEECQK
+415 LENAKTMLEECQK
-428 TYNQQVINVQEAE
+428 TYNQQVIKAQEAE
-441 AELEQLHLPQLRQQQ
+441 TELEHLHLPQLRQQQ
-456 EALKT
+456 ESLKT

-467 TAKNLLELLHEEQ
+467 AAKDLLELLHEEQ
-480 NRHTLSQEN
+480 NRHVLSKEN

-494 NSIQEKEKQLQ
+494 NSIQEKEKLLL
-505 VLKQESHDAEIQKNA
+505 VLKQESHDAEIRKNA

-551 CQQRIEATLPHEDNI
+551 CQQRIENTLPHEDNI
-566 DALVIEAEKLYKDAE
+566 DALVVEAEKLYKDAE
-581 DKYNKILKDQ
+581 NEYNKILTSQ
-591 NAQDSDIKALKNSL
+591 NALDADIKALKNSL
-605 ANEQKVFAKCCES
+605 ANEQKVFAKCSES

-638 GEAQTRAN
+638 ETQTLAT

-669 LKDQKLQAYE
+669 LRDQKLQEYE
-679 QQRNEMLAAQQK
+679 VQRNGMLAAQQK
-691 VDNAKHNIELFEA
+691 VDDTQHRIEVIEA
-704 QISLQTKDSEK
+704 QISLQNKTSEK
-715 AQNDIQTLIGEAEK
+715 ALQDIHLLIGEAGN
-729 LSWKNDWHTMLTEF
+729 LSWQNDWHTMLTEF
-743 GKEVEEGASAYKM
+743 GKEVEDGAITYKM
-756 NTEKQQKLVADLKQF
+756 NTEKQQKLVAELKQF
-771 EEGNKNLTAALD
+771 EEGNKNLAAALD
-783 VIIKLMPTW
+783 AIIKLIPTW

-800 VLKRIP
+800 MLKRIP
-806 KVLTRASELQSQMT
+806 KVLTRASELQSQIT

-825 ISAAKEKEEDTKK
+825 MNAAKEKEEDTKK

-845 KKQEMLKDFTEKE
+845 KKQEMLKDFSDKE

-868 LQLDTLQQS
+868 LQLDTLQQC
-877 DIAEKTEAINS
+877 DIAEKAEAINR

-917 FDEEEEMT
+917 FDED
-925 EKEKM
+925 EK
-930 PIEEKMSEEESLDT
+930 ISEEESLDT

-959 LSNQRGGIIRDL
+959 LGNQRGGIIRDL
-971 EIDRTNKAKVGS
+971 EVDRTNKAKVGS

-1086 IGTQLSVDTLFIDEG
+1086 IGIQLSVDTLFIDEG
-1101 FGTLSGEPLQHAV
+1101 FGTLSGEPLQHAI

>member
-1 MILQKLEIHNIAS
+1 MILQQLQIHNIAS
-14 IEDAAIDF
+14 IEDATIDF

-96 LTFIGSNGVHYE
+96 LTFTGSNGVHYE

-134 DTDFTYA
+134 DTDFTYT

-205 QTVEKKKVWEDSQQK
+205 QTVEKKKIWEDSQQK

-234 KNNQLQQLDEQ
+234 KSNQLQQLDEQ
-245 SQQLKNT
+245 SQQIKNT

-259 LRWIQQEQD
+259 LRWLQREQD

-282 VKAIAESDETQQQEQ
+282 VKSIAESDETQQQEQ

-362 YLAQEASK
+362 NLAQEAPK
-370 VHLYE
+370 VNLYE

-405 KELSTQYQPM
+405 KELSTQYQPK
-415 LEKSKTMLEECQK
+415 LENAKTMLEECQK
-428 TYNQQVINVQEAE
+428 TYNQQVIKAQEAE
-441 AELEQLHLPQLRQQQ
+441 TELEHLHLPQLRQQQ

-467 TAKNLLELLHEEQ
+467 AAKDLLELLHEEQ
-480 NRHTLSQEN
+480 NRHVLSKEN

-494 NSIQEKEKQLQ
+494 NSIQEKEKLLL
-505 VLKQESHDAEIQKNA
+505 VLKQESHDAEIRKNA

-551 CQQRIEATLPHEDNI
+551 CQQRIENTLPHEDNI
-566 DALVIEAEKLYKDAE
+566 DALVVEAEKLYKDAE
-581 DKYNKILKDQ
+581 NEYNKILTSQ
-591 NAQDSDIKALKNSL
+591 NALDADIKALKNSL
-605 ANEQKVFAKCCES
+605 ANEQKVFAKCSES

-638 GEAQTRAN
+638 ETQTLAT

-669 LKDQKLQAYE
+669 LRDQKLQEYE
-679 QQRNEMLAAQQK
+679 VQRNGMLAAQQK
-691 VDNAKHNIELFEA
+691 VDDTQHRIEVIEA
-704 QISLQTKDSEK
+704 QISLQNKTSEK
-715 AQNDIQTLIGEAEK
+715 ALQDIHLLIGEAGN
-729 LSWKNDWHTMLTEF
+729 LSWQNDWHTMLTEF
-743 GKEVEEGASAYKM
+743 GKEVEDGAITYKM
-756 NTEKQQKLVADLKQF
+756 NTEKQQKLVAELKQF
-771 EEGNKNLTAALD
+771 EEGNKNLAAVLD
-783 VIIKLMPTW
+783 AIVKLMPTW

-800 VLKRIP
+800 MLKRIP
-806 KVLTRASELQSQMT
+806 KVLTRASELQSQIT

-825 ISAAKEKEEDTKK
+825 MNAAKEKEEDTKK

-845 KKQEMLKDFTEKE
+845 KKQEMLKDFSDKE

-868 LQLDTLQQS
+868 LQLDTFQQC
-877 DIAEKTEAINS
+877 DIAEKTEAINR

-917 FDEEEEMT
+917 FDED
-925 EKEKM
+925 EKM
-930 PIEEKMSEEESLDT
+930 PIGEKMSEEESLDT

-959 LSNQRGGIIRDL
+959 LGNQRGGIIRDL
-971 EIDRTNKAKVGS
+971 EIDRSNKAKVGS

-1101 FGTLSGEPLQHAV
+1101 FGTLSGEPLQHAI

>member
-1 MILQKLEIHNIAS
+1 MILQQLQIHNIAS
-14 IEDAAIDF
+14 IEDATIDF

-134 DTDFTYA
+134 DTDFTYT

-205 QTVEKKKVWEDSQQK
+205 QTVEKKKIWEDSQQK

-234 KNNQLQQLDEQ
+234 KSNQLQQLDEQ
-245 SQQLKNT
+245 SQQIKNT

-259 LRWIQQEQD
+259 LRWLQREQD

-282 VKAIAESDETQQQEQ
+282 VKSIAESDETQQQEQ

-362 YLAQEASK
+362 NLAQEAPK
-370 VHLYE
+370 VNLYE

-405 KELSTQYQPM
+405 KELSTQYQPK
-415 LEKSKTMLEECQK
+415 LENAKTMLEECQK
-428 TYNQQVINVQEAE
+428 TYNQQVIKAQEAE
-441 AELEQLHLPQLRQQQ
+441 TELEHLHLPQLRQQQ

-467 TAKNLLELLHEEQ
+467 AAKNLLELLHEEQ
-480 NRHTLSQEN
+480 NRHVLSKEN

-494 NSIQEKEKQLQ
+494 NSIQEKEKQLL
-505 VLKQESHDAEIQKNA
+505 VLKQESHDAEIRKNA

-551 CQQRIEATLPHEDNI
+551 CQQRIENTLPHEDNI
-566 DALVIEAEKLYKDAE
+566 DALVVEAEKLYKDAE
-581 DKYNKILKDQ
+581 NEYNKILTSQ
-591 NAQDSDIKALKNSL
+591 NALDADIKALKNSL
-605 ANEQKVFAKCCES
+605 ANEQKVFAKCSES

-638 GEAQTRAN
+638 ETQTLAT

-669 LKDQKLQAYE
+669 LRDQKLQEYE
-679 QQRNEMLAAQQK
+679 VQRNGMLAAQQK
-691 VDNAKHNIELFEA
+691 VDDTQHRIEVIEA
-704 QISLQTKDSEK
+704 QISLQNKTSEK
-715 AQNDIQTLIGEAEK
+715 ALQDIHLLIGEAGN
-729 LSWKNDWHTMLTEF
+729 LSWQNDWHTMLTEF
-743 GKEVEEGASAYKM
+743 GKEVEDGAITYKM
-756 NTEKQQKLVADLKQF
+756 NTENQQKLAAELKQF
-771 EEGNKNLTAALD
+771 EEGNKNLAAALD
-783 VIIKLMPTW
+783 AIIKLMPTW

-800 VLKRIP
+800 MLKRIP
-806 KVLTRASELQSQMT
+806 KVLTRASELQSQIT

-825 ISAAKEKEEDTKK
+825 MNAAKEKEEDTKK

-845 KKQEMLKDFTEKE
+845 KKQEMLKDFSDKE

-868 LQLDTLQQS
+868 LQLDTFQQC
-877 DIAEKTEAINS
+877 DIAEKTEAINRT
-888 IKQQLVSKQTVWDE
+888 KQQLVSKQTVWDE

-917 FDEEEEMT
+917 FDEEE
-925 EKEKM
+925 KM
-930 PIEEKMSEEESLDT
+930 PIGEKMSEEESLDT

-959 LSNQRGGIIRDL
+959 LGNQRGGIIRDL
-971 EIDRTNKAKVGS
+971 EIDRSNKAKVGS

-1101 FGTLSGEPLQHAV
+1101 FGTLSGEPLQHAI

-1151 NNSSSTIEIVG
+1151 NNSSSNIEIVG

>member
-1 MILQKLEIHNIAS
+1 MILQQLQIHNIAS
-14 IEDAAIDF
+14 IEDATIDF

-96 LTFIGSNGVHYE
+96 LTFIGSNDVHYE

-134 DTDFTYA
+134 DTDFTYT

-205 QTVEKKKVWEDSQQK
+205 QTVEKKKIWEDSQQK

-245 SQQLKNT
+245 SQQIKNT

-259 LRWIQQEQD
+259 LRWLQREQD

-282 VKAIAESDETQQQEQ
+282 VKSIAESDETQQQEQ

-348 QEQTIALSIRNIDD
+348 QEQTIALSIKKIDD
-362 YLAQEASK
+362 YLAQEAPK

-375 NAQTLNTLINSYLKN
+375 NAQTLNTLIESFLKN
-390 KKDAENNLQYANQIK
+390 KKDAANNLQYANQIK
-405 KELSTQYQPM
+405 KELNTQYQLK

-456 EALKT
+456 ESLKT

-467 TAKNLLELLHEEQ
+467 AAKDLLELLHEEQ
-480 NRHTLSQEN
+480 NRHVLSKEN

-505 VLKQESHDAEIQKNA
+505 VLTQESHDAEIRKNA

-551 CQQRIEATLPHEDNI
+551 CQQRIENTLPHEDNI
-566 DALVIEAEKLYKDAE
+566 DALVVEAEKLYKDAE
-581 DKYNKILKDQ
+581 NEYNKILTSQ
-591 NAQDSDIKALKNSL
+591 NALDADIKALKNSL
-605 ANEQKVFAKCCES
+605 ANEQKVFAKCSES

-638 GEAQTRAN
+638 ETQTLAT

-669 LKDQKLQAYE
+669 LRDQKLQEYE
-679 QQRNEMLAAQQK
+679 VQRNGMLAAQQK
-691 VDNAKHNIELFEA
+691 VDDTQHRIEVIEA
-704 QISLQTKDSEK
+704 QISLQNKTSEK
-715 AQNDIQTLIGEAEK
+715 ALQDIHLLIGEAGN
-729 LSWKNDWHTMLTEF
+729 LSWQNDWHTMLTEF
-743 GKEVEEGASAYKM
+743 GKEVEDGAITYKM
-756 NTEKQQKLVADLKQF
+756 NTENQQKLAAELKQF
-771 EEGNKNLTAALD
+771 EEGNKNLAAALD
-783 VIIKLMPTW
+783 AIIKLMPTW

-800 VLKRIP
+800 MLKRIP
-806 KVLTRASELQSQMT
+806 KVLTRASELQSQIT

-825 ISAAKEKEEDTKK
+825 MNAAKEKEEDTKK

-845 KKQEMLKDFTEKE
+845 KKQEMLKDFSDKE
-858 QEILLDENLL
+858 QETLLDENLL
-868 LQLDTLQQS
+868 LQLDTFQQC
-877 DIAEKTEAINS
+877 DIAEKTEAINR

-917 FDEEEEMT
+917 FDEEE
-925 EKEKM
+925 KM
-930 PIEEKMSEEESLDT
+930 PIGEKMSEEESLDT

-959 LSNQRGGIIRDL
+959 LGNQRGGIIRDL
-971 EIDRTNKAKVGS
+971 EIDRSNKAKVGS

-1101 FGTLSGEPLQHAV
+1101 FGTLSGEPLQHAI

-1151 NNSSSTIEIVG
+1151 NNSSSNIEIVG

>member
-1 MILQKLEIHNIAS
+1 MILQQLQIHNIAS
-14 IEDAAIDF
+14 IEDATIDF

-96 LTFIGSNGVHYE
+96 LTFIGSNDVHYE

-205 QTVEKKKVWEDSQQK
+205 QTVEKKKIWEDSQQK

-245 SQQLKNT
+245 SQQLKTT

-259 LRWIQQEQD
+259 LRWLQQEQD

-321 ILQQEAQLQSLEQTF
+321 ILQQEAQLQSLKQTF

-348 QEQTIALSIRNIDD
+348 QEQTIALSIKNIDD
-362 YLAQEASK
+362 YLAQEAPK
-370 VHLYE
+370 VHIYE

-415 LEKSKTMLEECQK
+415 LEKSKTMLEACQK
-428 TYNQQVINVQEAE
+428 AYNQQVIKAQEAE
-441 AELEQLHLPQLRQQQ
+441 TELEHLHLPQLRQQQ

-467 TAKNLLELLHEEQ
+467 AAKNLLELLHEEQ
-480 NRHTLSQEN
+480 NRHVLSKEN

-494 NSIQEKEKQLQ
+494 NSIQEREKQLQ
-505 VLKQESHDAEIQKNA
+505 VLTQKSHDAEIRKNA

-529 ESINKWAKSIRMK
+529 ESINKWAKSIRIK

-551 CQQRIEATLPHEDNI
+551 CQQRIESTLPHEDNI
-566 DALVIEAEKLYKDAE
+566 DALVVEAEKLYKDAE
-581 DKYNKILKDQ
+581 NEYNKILTSQ
-591 NAQDSDIKALKNSL
+591 NAIDSDIKALKNSL

-638 GEAQTRAN
+638 ETQTLAT

-652 QIAEAEAKEKE
+652 QIAEAEVKEKE

-669 LKDQKLQAYE
+669 LRDQKLQEYE
-679 QQRNEMLAAQQK
+679 VLRNGMLAAQQK
-691 VDNAKHNIELFEA
+691 VNDTQHRIELVEA

-743 GKEVEEGASAYKM
+743 GKEVEDGAITYKM
-756 NTEKQQKLVADLKQF
+756 NTEKQQKLAAELKQF
-771 EEGNKNLTAALD
+771 EEGNKNLAAVLD
-783 VIIKLMPTW
+783 AIVKLMPTW

-800 VLKRIP
+800 MLKRIP
-806 KVLTRASELQSQMT
+806 KVLTRASELQSQIT

-825 ISAAKEKEEDTKK
+825 MNAAKEKEEDTKK

-845 KKQEMLKDFTEKE
+845 KKQEMLKDFSDKE

-868 LQLDTLQQS
+868 LQLDTLQQC
-877 DIAEKTEAINS
+877 DIAEKTEAINR

-917 FDEEEEMT
+917 FDED
-925 EKEKM
+925 EKM
-930 PIEEKMSEEESLDT
+930 PIGEKMSEEESLDT
-944 RISTSIASLEAQLSE
+944 RISTCIASLEAQLSE
-959 LSNQRGGIIRDL
+959 LGNQRGGIIRDL
-971 EIDRTNKAKVGS
+971 EIDRSNKAKVGS